1 MQDKKYLIEIP
12 DMPEG
17 SGVWDADKWERNKD
31 VFMEDYPNAQVFE
44 LGEYDEEDSRESDQI
59 LLSFED
65 EASSGIWDQAKW
77 ERNKY
82 AFTKDNPEAQVSRVR
97 YVDYWGQKAED
108 NRAEKAALQQPDEER
123 NARLAEIGYYDDLS
137 EGQRVFDLNA
147 PNMIGLKPLSSAIDT
162 NSVSGQTTYLDP
174 RVQEFF
180 ANDSAYT
187 DKMAEIARL
196 DAEYDR
202 NPNVIAQREWE
213 AQQLAEQKAY
223 AANLEKEIREN
234 LDTDV
239 DVVKASRGGVAKRGY
254 DPLESQQM
262 SYLLDK
268 IAGDDAG
275 SGEQENEKLE
285 RYTTSLKLLEK
296 AKIARNVAGKGFGGA
311 VIDWAKEG
319 FMDAGTQDD
328 IEAYNEIGNI
338 LTRLEKQVGSL
349 KEENLT
355 EEVFNQYLSK
365 DEQALMKSF
374 FEYNKAMAD
383 AQQDMSQS
391 YKGGKIFAESI
402 PFMLEFL
409 ATGGLY
415 KGAGRAATRGLE
427 RALVNWVSKAA
438 RKTASRTARKI
449 AAASARDL
457 TYALA
462 GTAARTLFT
471 PGTYNRMAEESVKI
485 EDGHLNRA
493 KNAAVAAADMYVEN
507 LSEVSGGLIG
517 KAFGW
522 AGKGVGWLIGKTPLS
537 KIGSVLA
544 DNKLMQS
551 ISAFMPKLEALG
563 FHGLPEE
570 IGEEFIGNAIREVMN
585 IQPGALKEM
594 VSDDNFGA
602 MLIGFAP
609 MTLIG
614 AAGGAISLGVVNY
627 EAAKLGNKMREM
639 MSDHY
644 SVEEM
649 DAMMSSVQSASTAE
663 EIQQAIKPM
672 AMAIARASESGMITQ
687 EQAAEE
693 LETLYQWGG
702 FMAQNNALLFSKK
715 AQDNELANAKRAE
728 MVDQYGRFW
737 QEDETESVQVA
748 TLNNGSTVFVTSA
761 PSEDGKIT
769 TIDVATGKKG
779 FANVSDIATQEVEGE
794 QIQSSTTMTMSAFLN
809 GQIAMGRKTAE
820 ETRMT
825 NERNAQIEALRA
837 EVTPGTRI
845 NLGTEGSPINV
856 FAKKVGNNGITIV
869 DETGMESILGWEQ
882 AADALG
888 KPIIVETDQQKL
900 DAEISARLQRL
911 AERRMQRKVT
921 PAVENAT
928 TEAAEESAEITAQE
942 QVHIP
947 LNEDGTVNEAA
958 FWTQDPEG
966 YVKWNDEQNQD
977 GGQDSLRQIAISKQE
992 LIGML
997 NEVAAGQNTSNPTM
1011 RKAAEKQVAAIA
1023 EKIARLEALEM
1034 SYADALAEEK
1044 ETIKQTAATPTAT
1057 MNEEQLEQMDAQY
1070 QGILGKTRIQ
1080 GERVRVMQEYLDKL
1094 AENSA
1099 PIKVLTKDNY
1109 EEVMRAAGCPEE
1121 DIKRVGTAIRTSAIT
1136 GAMIAGFAS
1145 NGVTFVMADTIA
1157 DINSA
1162 RITYIHERQHLLNS
1176 QNPDVVKQFAAALGD
1191 KENALR
1197 ILETFVGKNGLEE
1210 YKNDPIE
1217 KLADEIIC
1225 RSMEI
1230 VYSTENYSV
1239 DLQNQGLS
1247 EEAINIINTID
1258 NGQRT
1263 DKSFSSARRSS
1274 HANLSQR
1281 ENAEENGRNSEQVSG
1296 GILDGEETGSIGS
1309 SGRGDGVGGQG
1320 SAGEGAEVDEES
1332 EEDAETI
1339 LNEDGFEVDE
1349 QNEDVRFSVRYV
1361 PTPEQ
1366 RESIIDSIIQTTGR
1380 TREKAERWLESE
1392 LSLVPIVLNDKEYL
1406 DYAPD
1411 SKYKAIKDNSDY
1423 PQGTVD
1429 FNNICRKRKDFTRM
1443 YTRLQRAYPNRI
1455 FTAEDLADI
1464 RTIMSE
1470 DGLVVACGLC
1480 YVEDRRQKL
1489 GEVADEFI
1497 KDLQDGFKSYGK
1509 KNATKRAN
1517 AEKFRSLVG
1526 EDTYVPSI
1534 YDLIT
1539 LEGSDKLHDEHKGI
1553 WDAFGAY
1560 NRARGQQT
1568 QNTFQG
1574 YAEYKREILTW
1585 SDAKVKK
1592 VNSLGGLRIFS
1603 YSDFEAHHLLDII
1616 QIIIDCA
1623 ARGVMIQGYTKVP
1636 EFARVVEKTGIKL
1649 NRSLIPLGDT
1659 GIVDGKLA
1667 YDSVEGIDINDPN
1680 FLESND
1686 NVGNIL
1692 IGIND
1697 EQIRMAMADPF
1708 IHYII
1713 PYHARQAGNIRA
1725 KLNVGAWSNY
1735 IDTQN
1740 ERKMS
1745 DGKRVEKNINI
1756 YTDVLNES
1764 ITNDKEFVE
1773 KYLEVCRE
1781 KGYIPKFDQFLDKD
1795 AEGNYV
1801 YTPGY
1806 YKFLVDF
1813 KLFDEAGN
1821 ILPQKAVVAEF
1832 DDEFNAQVL
1841 KDYAKE
1847 ERENVGE
1854 TMNSTYD
1861 KIVETLDLGEP
1872 TEDEDVRF
1880 KVSEGVI
1887 DLVEEA
1893 RKADLRHRVAAE
1905 GTLVPGHKKGQP
1917 MLSDAE
1923 MMADVSFR
1931 ITKNTKATI
1940 ETWFN
1945 KAGVDPEMTEAT
1957 INYLDFAFEDTTEQ
1971 LCAAKWYLNGKIS
1984 LPDEDE
1990 YKVRDAVKVA
2000 KQNKV
2005 DALSYASPMDIL
2017 NTFGQPK
2024 SKVKPINPDTI
2035 KEFSNKNELA
2045 EGIVVYDV
2053 QDDFEGQAAVRKI
2066 IDTHWG
2072 EDANPWCLAARVN
2085 GDLERAKDMWLHYSK
2100 YPKRIAFRN
2109 GKLLAFYAS
2118 ANDKTWWDRNDEP
2131 HTNIPYSVKSKE
2143 GEYEVSTN
2151 YELKEGNKKAKK
2163 VSVGKSDKKGRT
2175 AYFVGNRLES
2185 AGIQDGERNLFYSSY
2200 SMGATLSDSTYGV
2213 GRSIEIQ
2220 YGPYKNVTQITFERR
2235 TKDEPTYYVRVG
2247 YGNNGVRAV
2256 SFVEGARSWD
2266 IRYGING
2273 DQIFVGGAQLNF
2285 DLTDELSDV
2294 YSGAYHMYR
2303 INDEEYEIARGIKKV
2318 GIVKKGEKVTMQML
2332 EAFGEDGAPAGAL
2345 LDFINDMG
2353 WNRADYPYPNPMD
2366 VDLLRRDDEVR
2377 EQIRKVENEINE
2389 IAGGRYLSSVP
2400 AIRFRVTAEQDKAYM
2415 DAVEAGDM
2423 ETAQRMVIEAA
2434 KLAMPNTKVVDKEG
2448 NPRVVYHQTNA
2459 KVYVNRET
2467 GQNWDNLDWREKM
2480 EWDERDD
2487 WEDYW
2492 EEQDF
2497 NTFSRI
2503 NARTTNEFDGFF
2515 FAPKYD
2521 EYHEYGERTIS
2532 AFVNIQNPAS
2542 REDYN
2547 IDSRYSDAGRKERI
2561 RLQAAGFDGVIRMEG
2576 EEVDEYIAFEPSQ
2589 IKSADPVTYDNNGNV
2604 IPLSERFNPE
2614 NEDIRFRVLDTTNA
2628 ELKEKP
2634 IKLNG
2639 MYRFK
2644 LKNAF
2649 KGVKDNGGSYPYIK
2663 VQLEEVPEDHSGDKI
2678 TYNGILEGFAVVR
2691 IPKGLITEGEK
2702 DNVFFID
2709 PKDIENELWD
2719 VLRATENYYEF
2730 KHGSAPY
2737 QRDWINVEEVRFR
2750 MSNENQAIF
2759 VSNAAKA
2766 VEGIKQEKATPE
2778 QWLKMIEK
2786 NGGLKA
2792 GEDKWMGL
2800 SDWLKASDK
2809 KTLTKQEV
2817 LDFIKENMIVIEEQH
2832 YSNQLAYENNSMLMD
2847 EKYPGWRDAF
2857 SFEWDDYRDAP
2868 NADILDE
2875 EEATTLYNKYNEDK
2889 VEVDEDGEIV
2899 SEQDR
2904 NKVVLWGE
2912 DIAKVFF
2919 GQEGDAVRPIHDT
2932 REVYTTKGLIN
2943 RHEIALTVPTIESW
2957 GKSDMIHFGDAG
2969 DGRAIAWIRF
2979 GETSY
2984 KTVSED
2990 SAAYNESIDALYA
3003 YWDYLREKYGN
3014 GWADVMTEAEKA
3026 EEKRIQDK
3034 YKIKRANLRKKVL
3047 VIDEIQSKRHQEGR
3061 EKGYKK
3067 EEGSDIEIIDD
3078 GVVIEAR
3085 YNGRS
3090 YFFSRGTSRTTIE
3103 SSIGYDTSLANRD
3116 GIPDAPFDKNWHE
3129 LAMKRMLRYAAENGY
3144 DVIAWT
3150 KGEQQAERY
3159 GIGKVVSSV
3168 GYRRTEDGK
3177 RVRVNM
3183 RGGESLLFDIDALGK
3198 VTEVHRDG
3206 GVVTKG
3212 MALSEIVGSDLA
3224 KQIGNYEGEVDERG
3238 DYNIKSEDF
3247 RIGGEGMKGFYDKM
3261 LPAFMNKYGKKWG
3274 VKVEDID
3281 LPNLEN
3287 GLTMHSVPVTDAM
3300 KESVMEGQ
3308 VMFRMRGENESAKE
3322 FTDNIVK
3329 DFKDDYNAV
3338 APIEIVDLNS
3348 KENVARFFNIPAK
3361 DITDDDIQFIKNDV
3375 EKKDI
3380 WAAYHPDLKKIV
3392 IFVRDSLTDSKKG
3405 ELALIHENIH
3415 AINGNYP
3422 EFLALGEYLWNRV
3435 EEGTKEHKY
3444 KTAIQKFYPEHKWHD
3459 ELSAYVVSEHMQN
3472 GTLDELRYILDLEH
3486 TNILNKILNT
3496 SGYGKERK
3504 SDRSSFF
3511 WNVLRK
3517 RSSGKVGRASEK
3529 KGGAS
3534 ELTAEERRIINEYFP
3549 GAFPEEEN
3557 DTQSDNTG
3565 EYSEGEGDIRFRVA
3579 DSESKREIINNTEP
3593 VDVTKGTI
3601 VATDGE
3607 SVSKAALRWFE
3618 ENVGKELTYNTEVGT
3633 VTINRRSVKNSLAH
3647 GYSQT
3652 KLDAITSL
3660 PEGFGRAVYLASEDD
3675 FDGKPEVNHYFVYP
3689 INYDGSIHYVLCR
3702 VKSDV
3707 NKSSLYIH
3715 EVFPIDAIKG
3725 HTLQTA
3731 ADQSQ
3736 PHRGISLYL
3745 DLLKEVLYGKDTD
3758 NLETTNDSAKNI
3770 AYAVNENPTEAQKEA
3785 GNYKMG
3791 HLNLDGYR
3799 ITIENPKGSIR
3810 RGTDSKGNSWENTL
3824 NNDYGYIRGTEGV
3837 DGDHIDVYLSDN
3849 PSEGNVFVID
3859 QVNPQTR
3866 EFDEH
3871 KVMYGFNSAEEARE
3885 AYLANFSEGWNGLGT
3900 ITEVSKD
3907 EFKKWIQ
3914 SSHRKTK
3921 PFSEYKSVNAISSQS
3936 EGGKDT
3942 RLSYVPAPGEIELA
3956 ATKGIATLTYFNV
3969 GFDEMRRIFEESISS
3984 EEQNIARINEKPTKT
3999 AYDMERLRRA
4009 ERELMASQMRLNWWN
4024 SVNDR
4029 LINTSLVEA
4038 DVKSA
4043 LQDTEPRNIAEY
4055 LSQFFTMR
4063 VDRVNRTGLGKDGK
4077 PTVRKVNKKVGV
4089 MLTPET
4095 LEKELG
4101 WGSKDW
4107 SGIGYIVSA
4116 KDGRSL
4122 DAIAEMVSE
4131 DADAQPFIAGM
4142 DTMDIKNEIISFIQ
4156 SVGSYTEI
4164 RDYIKNERTREAQ
4177 DLAGYVN
4184 GKIQKRINNIE
4195 ESTGMSIDEYNAR
4208 IISEAIAEVEDS
4220 LVSLETSEIFGNFEQ
4235 LTNDDYEGYIE
4246 AISRGEDGGA
4256 YEGAEDLSET
4266 GDTGGRVDSENEGE
4280 PGAGDSDSGR
4290 DDSGSVGDRPG
4301 EAGGDGVPP
4310 IGHKAKGVVPASEPL
4325 DTEGMSVDEI
4335 VREGKMKAAAE
4346 NADAAES
4353 FTERINRI
4361 NNALA
4366 QLRSALAAQRSYD
4379 KDTVRIITNL
4389 ANDLL
4394 QGGRLSDM
4402 TRGEIKRLLS
4412 VIKDAVG
4419 KEDLSVSVDRL
4430 MDIMIA
4436 NQLRFGK
4443 SRFEEFLKI
4452 KATKV
4457 NASGVEAR
4465 GKLDVAGQ
4473 QMMQY
4478 LKEGISSSMTDEMLS
4493 ERIATEENNL
4503 DSESEVIRGNAEN
4516 KLVGYYLA
4524 RLYRENIKASEAE
4537 EKDLREEIKDAKVQY
4552 DAGMMDKV
4560 AYKEFIDS
4568 CYEAIRENRMQRVNA
4583 FESLNA
4589 AIAEKIAGS
4598 IIAGKMLAD
4607 AEKAR
4612 IERIH
4617 HFANSDM
4624 EGMPS
4629 VQQGKVKSGFWNNT
4643 VLRFLFKPLATFD
4656 QMLRSFAPKSRS
4668 GEGYLWN
4675 HFMGGW
4681 LKASENEFKGIQKA
4695 HEMLDEKV
4703 RSVFKE
4709 AKRWSDLFAIE
4720 KRMPTMDVKFWDGEK
4735 MADFKLT
4742 QGNLLYIYMVSKM
4755 TDGKMKLSKMGITDT
4770 DVRNMVAEMDPRFI
4784 ELADWIQES
4793 FLPALREKYNAVHVR
4808 LFGAPMAAID
4818 NYFPI
4823 RVLANARTREVDL
4836 AVEESSSK
4844 PSTITGSIIKRTKNS
4859 LALDILGSDA
4869 FDVVLEHIEQMEK
4882 WAAFAEFNKD
4892 LNTLLSY
4899 NKFRNRVQNTKGIYG
4914 SGTVAWNNFRAVA
4927 EIAAGVYKPAVK
4939 SDSLDKLITN
4949 IAKGVTGAKIS
4960 FRVYTALKQFLSAP
4974 AFVSDASASAL
4985 IRSLANPYKAW
4996 TWAMN
5001 ELPLFEKRW
5010 KSRQAGDSRLMETEA
5025 DWELWKNK
5033 IVELAGRYGMT
5044 PNAFVDALTVSI
5056 GARAIYETKLKEYL
5070 DYGYSPERAEEKAKR
5085 DATVLFNESQQSN
5098 ESAFLSAA
5106 QVDRTV
5112 ASILITVFR
5121 NSSMGYQRMYVDGI
5135 RNIGH
5140 MLKKGYREQSIE
5152 FMKKQ
5157 MVRDGLEEDK
5167 AARAAE
5173 RIYNR
5178 SLAKN
5183 AARVATFGFL
5193 VQFAWNL
5200 GPYIAFLLMG
5210 DDDEEKKDMI
5220 TDAAVR
5226 GVVGGPVEGLAAGQV
5241 IGTILGDIA
5250 TGEDIF
5256 EPTLELPATSDL
5268 ENAFNQLKSDP
5279 VRAVNDMFNLL
5290 VQSGIGVNPQTITDA
5305 IVAIVDACNGDMET
5319 SKEVAFALMRILQT
5333 PQSQIDK
5340 LYKEEI
5346 GFAED
5351 EGLDLRI
5358 HEFAER
5364 YAKYKVTRNAP
5375 LAKWLYSD
5383 EREKELEDRFIK
5395 RFLNDAEDLKRSQGS
5410 EEAKTFY
5417 EYYDVEYK
5425 KIPQTLRDLRKQ
5437 AKENPHRSESLSK
5450 EANRILETDE
5460 FKLYEE
5466 VLPHIKMYEHHK
5478 KQMKEAPDGFTRAE
5492 EEIKMREEM
5501 EAVVEILRGRE
5512 QK

>member
-1 MQDKKYLIEIP
+1 MPEQKKYLIEIP

-17 SGVWDADKWERNKD
+17 SGIWDAAKWERHKD
-31 VFMEDYPNAQVFE
+31 AFMKKYPTANVFE
-44 LGEYDEEDSRESDQI
+44 VGQYDANDTDENDQFM
-59 LLSFED
+59 LTFEND
-65 EASSGIWDQAKW
+65 PESSGIWDASKW
-77 ERNKY
+77 ERHKD
-82 AFTKDNPEAQVSRVR
+82 AFTAKYPDAQVNRVR
-97 YVDYWGQKAED
+97 YVDYWGDAAKQ
-108 NRAEKAALQQPDEER
+108 NRARREELNQPDPER
-123 NARLAEIGYYDDLS
+123 DARLAEIGYFDDVS
-137 EGQRVFDLNA
+137 GERKQFDMNSPA
-147 PNMIGLKPLSSAIDT
+147 AMGLKPVSSAIKQ
-162 NSVSGQTTYLDP
+162 NSVSGETEYLDP
-174 RVQEFF
+174 KVAEFY
-180 ANDSAYT
+180 ANDTAYT
-187 DKMAEIARL
+187 ERLAERARL
-196 DAEYDR
+196 DAEYES
-202 NPNVIAQREWE
+202 NPSVVAERKW
-213 AQQLAEQKAY
+213 LAEM
-223 AANLEKEIREN
+223 EKEKAAYVSKMREETQAAMEKN
-234 LDTDV
+234 V
-239 DVVKASRGGVAKRGY
+239 DKSAWARGYSRKHNPGVAT
-254 DPLESQQM
+254 SFAT
-262 SYLLDK
+262 S
-268 IAGDDAG
+268 GDYSREALAG
-275 SGEQENEKLE
+275 SLANEKAENYKSAMAYWDKAE
-285 RYTTSLKLLEK
+285 RVRKEHTTFAQG
-296 AKIARNVAGKGFGGA
+296 AKNVAKN
-311 VIDWAKEG
+311 WWEEYQS
-319 FMDAGTQDD
+319 QDD
-328 IEAYNEIGNI
+328 IETFAEVTSI
-338 LTRLEKQVGSL
+338 LKRLEKEHGNLNEISDEAIE
-349 KEENLT
+349 KSLT
-355 EEVFNQYLSK
+355 EDEKYLVR
-365 DEQALMKSF
+365 SF
-374 FEYNKAMAD
+374 FEYNSAMAE
-383 AQQDMSQS
+383 AGADMTKW
-391 YKGGKIFAESI
+391 YKGGQIAAEAV
-402 PFMLEFL
+402 PFMLEIL

-415 KGAGRAATRGLE
+415 KAAGDAAVG
-427 RALVNWVSKAA
+427 AA
-438 RKTASRTARKI
+438 RKGLAKWIMKSAKGSVARAAKAKTAKV
-449 AAASARDL
+449 L
-457 TYALA
+457 TSKAGQGIISALA
-462 GTAARTLFT
+462 GTAARTAVA
-471 PGTYNRMAEESVKI
+471 PGTYTRMAEATTHIDDE
-485 EDGHLNRA
+485 GHLNIV
-493 KNAAVAAADMYVEN
+493 KNMGVAAVDAYIEN
-507 LSEVSGGLIG
+507 LSEESGIIFKKL
-517 KAFGW
+517 FGI
-522 AGKGVGWLIGKTPLS
+522 AGKGVKELGKALGGNTFARMGQTLG
-537 KIGSVLA
+537 KNSV
-544 DNKLMQS
+544 MQA
-551 ISAFMPKLEALG
+551 IAKGYNTFMPKLEALG

-570 IGEEFIGNAIREVMN
+570 IGEEILGNALREATFV
-585 IQPGALKEM
+585 QPGALKEM
-594 VSDDNFGA
+594 FVDGNFGT

-609 MTLIG
+609 MTILG
-614 AAGGAISLGVVNY
+614 AAGSAANIGYVNMEAARMGKQLRERMSGHYRDEQINLLMSGIQSAENAQQVQEAISPIIAAIERRKDSGEISVQQALADVKAVYDYGMLVAKNKAMLFAQG
-627 EAAKLGNKMREM
+627 EQNRELADAQRAKLFDTYGKFWREDAKGNQL
-639 MSDHY
+639 
-644 SVEEM
+644 
-649 DAMMSSVQSASTAE
+649 VQTA
-663 EIQQAIKPM
+663 
-672 AMAIARASESGMITQ
+672 R
-687 EQAAEE
+687 
-693 LETLYQWGG
+693 L
-702 FMAQNNALLFSKK
+702 N
-715 AQDNELANAKRAE
+715 D
-728 MVDQYGRFW
+728 GR
-737 QEDETESVQVA
+737 S
-748 TLNNGSTVFVTSA
+748 VFVLSEPA
-761 PSEDGKIT
+761 EDGKIT
-769 TIDVATGKKG
+769 IIDMKDGKKG
-779 FANVSDIATQEVEGE
+779 FANTSDIAQVEVEGKE
-794 QIQSSTTMTMSAFLN
+794 EKQSETATRSLDRYIDGVIASQTQSAE
-809 GQIAMGRKTAE
+809 AVRMG
-820 ETRMT
+820 
-825 NERNAQIEALRA
+825 NERNAQIDALRSRIT
-837 EVTPGTRI
+837 EGTKI
-845 NLGTEGSPINV
+845 NLGTEGSPV
-856 FAKKVGNNGITIV
+856 IV
-869 DETGMESILGWEQ
+869 IARGTTREGVRVVDSTGAESLLGWEQ

-888 KPIIVETDQQKL
+888 TPIKVKTDKEL
-900 DAEISARLQRL
+900 VDEEIAAIAKRNE
-911 AERRMQRKVT
+911 ERRRRSQVSSQSSQQT
-921 PAVENAT
+921 SQQVATDAANTVQEENK
-928 TEAAEESAEITAQE
+928 
-942 QVHIP
+942 HIP

-958 FWTQDPEG
+958 FWEQSPEE
-966 YVKWNDEQNQD
+966 YAAWNDEQNQD
-977 GGQDSLRQIAISKQE
+977 GGADTLEQIANAKNE
-992 LIGML
+992 LATL
-997 NEVAAGQNTSNPTM
+997 VAQAQSAVMTSNPAT
-1011 RKAAEKQVAAIA
+1011 RKAAKREVQRLQ
-1023 EKIARLEALEM
+1023 ERLARIEALEQKYLDRAVAPYRQRAQM
-1034 SYADALAEEK
+1034 WMKQTGAQIHLVETEEELAKISTSAAQQSAAGGIVRGLAKDGKAYIYLPGITSESEVDEVFMHETVAHLGLLGLLGQQKYDELCAQVWQMMSEEARRTFLSYAGGQKGPLAAADEYIAHIAERIGAGVAEET
-1044 ETIKQTAATPTAT
+1044 E
-1057 MNEEQLEQMDAQY
+1057 
-1070 QGILGKTRIQ
+1070 
-1080 GERVRVMQEYLDKL
+1080 
-1094 AENSA
+1094 
-1099 PIKVLTKDNY
+1099 LT
-1109 EEVMRAAGCPEE
+1109 VW
-1121 DIKRVGTAIRTSAIT
+1121 
-1136 GAMIAGFAS
+1136 
-1145 NGVTFVMADTIA
+1145 
-1157 DINSA
+1157 
-1162 RITYIHERQHLLNS
+1162 
-1176 QNPDVVKQFAAALGD
+1176 
-1191 KENALR
+1191 
-1197 ILETFVGKNGLEE
+1197 
-1210 YKNDPIE
+1210 E
-1217 KLADEIIC
+1217 KI
-1225 RSMEI
+1225 MEI
-1230 VYSTENYSV
+1230 VRNFLRELGFNITMTEQELSALLTAAYADLAKNMKSAEQIAGQKKESREAEAKESRSKTEMKYAELAETLTPEEIVAVAYNDYNAAKEAYEAHRKNSLEVMSGESSKSYVERKKAYLDELAKLKDQLKEEEAFV
-1239 DLQNQGLS
+1239 DLV
-1247 EEAINIINTID
+1247 ARTTI
-1258 NGQRT
+1258 
-1263 DKSFSSARRSS
+1263 
-1274 HANLSQR
+1274 
-1281 ENAEENGRNSEQVSG
+1281 
-1296 GILDGEETGSIGS
+1296 EETGAALELLTLQRS
-1309 SGRGDGVGGQG
+1309 
-1320 SAGEGAEVDEES
+1320 
-1332 EEDAETI
+1332 
-1339 LNEDGFEVDE
+1339 GFEVDE
-1349 QNEDVRFSVRYV
+1349 QNDDARFSVRYL
-1361 PTPEQ
+1361 PTMEQ
-1366 RESIIDSIIQTTGR
+1366 RVQIIDSIVEVTGQPR
-1380 TREKAERWLESE
+1380 DVAERWLDSE
-1392 LSLVPIVLNDKEYL
+1392 LSLASIVLNDKEYL

-1411 SKYKAIKDNSDY
+1411 AKYKAIKDNSDY

-1470 DGLVVACGLC
+1470 DGLTVACGLC

-1489 GEVADEFI
+1489 GEVANAFI
-1497 KDLQDGFKSYGK
+1497 EDLQNGFRNYAK
-1509 KNATKRAN
+1509 KNETKRSN
-1517 AEKFRSLVG
+1517 AAQFMVLVG
-1526 EDTYVPSI
+1526 GDTYVPSI

-1539 LEGSDKLHDEHKGI
+1539 LEGSDKLYEEHRGI
-1553 WDAFGAY
+1553 WEAFGAY

-1574 YAEYKREILTW
+1574 YAEYKREILSW

-1603 YSDFEAHHLLDII
+1603 YSDFEAHHLLDIV

-1667 YDSVEGIDINDPN
+1667 YDPVEGIDINDPN

-1697 EQIRMAMADPF
+1697 EQIRLAMADPF

-1713 PYHARQAGNIRA
+1713 PYHARQAGTIRA
-1725 KLNVGAWSNY
+1725 KLNVGAWTNY
-1735 IDTQN
+1735 IDVQN
-1740 ERKMS
+1740 ER
-1745 DGKRVEKNINI
+1745 DINTGKRVKDNINI
-1756 YTDVLNES
+1756 YTEVLDES
-1764 ITNDKEFVE
+1764 ITNDRQFVE
-1773 KYLEVCRE
+1773 KYLDVCRE
-1781 KGYIPKFDQFLDKD
+1781 KGFIPKFDQFLDKD

-1821 ILPQKAVVAEF
+1821 ILPQKPVVAQF
-1832 DDEFNAQVL
+1832 DDAFNAQIL
-1841 KDYAKE
+1841 EDYAKDE
-1847 ERENVGE
+1847 KESTGNQ
-1854 TMNSTYD
+1854 MNATYD
-1861 KIVETLDLGEP
+1861 RLVSALNLGPAER
-1872 TEDEDVRF
+1872 EDVRF
-1880 KVSEGVI
+1880 SIAETPEEWDRMMKIAEDERGYVFPGLHNIQFPVVKVGYHTFRGKTPHATTENARQFLKSIQGTKDGVINGRKVKLTFNSEAVGKLASDDAIRTSKAKGGYMGGHLAVVENIFEIIEGAYDVEIHPNIKKINGKRDWDEGLDRSILIHRYYAAVSVEGDEYRVMILTKEYRPNETDHKIAPYTVEVEAFRLERTEPSKVSAGRTNHTTHRRSNIDGFVSGAKLLKGVEKSY
-1887 DLVEEA
+1887 D
-1893 RKADLRHRVAAE
+1893 
-1905 GTLVPGHKKGQP
+1905 PG
-1917 MLSDAE
+1917 
-1923 MMADVSFR
+1923 
-1931 ITKNTKATI
+1931 
-1940 ETWFN
+1940 
-1945 KAGVDPEMTEAT
+1945 
-1957 INYLDFAFEDTTEQ
+1957 
-1971 LCAAKWYLNGKIS
+1971 
-1984 LPDEDE
+1984 
-1990 YKVRDAVKVA
+1990 VKV
-2000 KQNKV
+2000 
-2005 DALSYASPMDIL
+2005 L
-2017 NTFGQPK
+2017 
-2024 SKVKPINPDTI
+2024 
-2035 KEFSNKNELA
+2035 
-2045 EGIVVYDV
+2045 
-2053 QDDFEGQAAVRKI
+2053 
-2066 IDTHWG
+2066 
-2072 EDANPWCLAARVN
+2072 
-2085 GDLERAKDMWLHYSK
+2085 
-2100 YPKRIAFRN
+2100 
-2109 GKLLAFYAS
+2109 
-2118 ANDKTWWDRNDEP
+2118 
-2131 HTNIPYSVKSKE
+2131 
-2143 GEYEVSTN
+2143 
-2151 YELKEGNKKAKK
+2151 
-2163 VSVGKSDKKGRT
+2163 
-2175 AYFVGNRLES
+2175 
-2185 AGIQDGERNLFYSSY
+2185 
-2200 SMGATLSDSTYGV
+2200 
-2213 GRSIEIQ
+2213 
-2220 YGPYKNVTQITFERR
+2220 
-2235 TKDEPTYYVRVG
+2235 
-2247 YGNNGVRAV
+2247 
-2256 SFVEGARSWD
+2256 
-2266 IRYGING
+2266 
-2273 DQIFVGGAQLNF
+2273 
-2285 DLTDELSDV
+2285 
-2294 YSGAYHMYR
+2294 
-2303 INDEEYEIARGIKKV
+2303 
-2318 GIVKKGEKVTMQML
+2318 
-2332 EAFGEDGAPAGAL
+2332 
-2345 LDFINDMG
+2345 
-2353 WNRADYPYPNPMD
+2353 D
-2366 VDLLRRDDEVR
+2366 VDYLR
-2377 EQIRKVENEINE
+2377 
-2389 IAGGRYLSSVP
+2389 
-2400 AIRFRVTAEQDKAYM
+2400 
-2415 DAVEAGDM
+2415 AVEAGDM

-2434 KLAMPNTKVVDKEG
+2434 RLAMPNTKVVDENG
-2448 NPRVVYHQTNA
+2448 NPKVVYHGGSSAFTKFDTSLGDGMTDLGQGSYFSSIEEIAREYTVPNGDNQWQIDNYIEEHPYLREMSRTQLGLAEAERIAIGEVFKNA
-2459 KVYVNRET
+2459 KVYPVFLNMENPYYTTMEDFASGEFAHLYNRD
-2467 GQNWDNLDWREKM
+2467 GLRGYDGII
-2480 EWDERDD
+2480 DD
-2487 WEDYW
+2487 TFKDRFED
-2492 EEQDF
+2492 
-2497 NTFSRI
+2497 
-2503 NARTTNEFDGFF
+2503 
-2515 FAPKYD
+2515 FAKGAVQY
-2521 EYHEYGERTIS
+2521 
-2532 AFVNIQNPAS
+2532 V
-2542 REDYN
+2542 
-2547 IDSRYSDAGRKERI
+2547 
-2561 RLQAAGFDGVIRMEG
+2561 
-2576 EEVDEYIAFEPSQ
+2576 AFEPSQ
-2589 IKSADPVTYDNNGNV
+2589 IKSADPVTYDDNGNA
-2604 IPLSERFNPE
+2604 IPLSQRFKPE
-2614 NEDIRFRVLDTTNA
+2614 EEDIRFSIRTKPAPKKTGIGYKVFYLKDGKLYPPMVANQGGVDTPVGVWLDAEEGTRAGVSKTGRPKVKQGGKGTQGGSGTLAYRPGWHLGEIPYAIQFNRKDENGDRTLFPADFVWAEVEYANDVDYQEEAMSYGMNANGKFQHSLAGLPKLPTDGSYRYRTNPNPETDPWIITGAMKVNRILTPSEVDQMVIDAGREPQKRQEGAVTDEQIEALNEYFFGAFAKEEVRMSVDSRGNTLTPEQEAFFANSKAVDKDGNLLVLYHGTPRAGFTEFKSGWFTTS
-2628 ELKEKP
+2628 KEDAVSYSGDRKGRLFDP
-2634 IKLNG
+2634 NEQYVPEVLEAG
-2639 MYRFK
+2639 DFK
-2644 LKNAF
+2644 LGYMTFDSEADRDAF
-2649 KGVKDNGGSYPYIK
+2649 LAEYPEAAEAMSEREFD
-2663 VQLEEVPEDHSGDKI
+2663 QMTLEADEEYDDLIARKPELQKI
-2678 TYNGILEGFAVVR
+2678 WEAYREYERDRMVVTT
-2691 IPKGLITEGEK
+2691 IA
-2702 DNVFFID
+2702 
-2709 PKDIENELWD
+2709 D
-2719 VLRATENYYEF
+2719 VLRNPRAYTEEDIRRAIYAIDFNTILDSVDEIDNEMQRKTELFHILNEMNEDADGSYSDIKVPTRVPRNGKGVAYNDASARTYEV
-2730 KHGSAPY
+2730 Y
-2737 QRDWINVEEVRFR
+2737 INVEHPYEIDANGRGSEFE
-2750 MSNENQAIF
+2750 SGNIY
-2759 VSNAAKA
+2759 KA
-2766 VEGIKQEKATPE
+2766 VEEALADE
-2778 QWLKMIEK
+2778 QYDGVIVRNWRVGRTQQLGDVVVPK
-2786 NGGLKA
+2786 NGSQIK
-2792 GEDKWMGL
+2792 
-2800 SDWLKASDK
+2800 
-2809 KTLTKQEV
+2809 LT
-2817 LDFIKENMIVIEEQH
+2817 
-2832 YSNQLAYENNSMLMD
+2832 SNV
-2847 EKYPGWRDAF
+2847 
-2857 SFEWDDYRDAP
+2857 AP
-2868 NADILDE
+2868 
-2875 EEATTLYNKYNEDK
+2875 T
-2889 VEVDEDGEIV
+2889 
-2899 SEQDR
+2899 
-2904 NKVVLWGE
+2904 
-2912 DIAKVFF
+2912 
-2919 GQEGDAVRPIHDT
+2919 
-2932 REVYTTKGLIN
+2932 
-2943 RHEIALTVPTIESW
+2943 
-2957 GKSDMIHFGDAG
+2957 
-2969 DGRAIAWIRF
+2969 
-2979 GETSY
+2979 
-2984 KTVSED
+2984 ED
-2990 SAAYNESIDALYA
+2990 S
-3003 YWDYLREKYGN
+3003 
-3014 GWADVMTEAEKA
+3014 
-3026 EEKRIQDK
+3026 
-3034 YKIKRANLRKKVL
+3034 
-3047 VIDEIQSKRHQEGR
+3047 
-3061 EKGYKK
+3061 
-3067 EEGSDIEIIDD
+3067 
-3078 GVVIEAR
+3078 
-3085 YNGRS
+3085 
-3090 YFFSRGTSRTTIE
+3090 
-3103 SSIGYDTSLANRD
+3103 
-3116 GIPDAPFDKNWHE
+3116 
-3129 LAMKRMLRYAAENGY
+3129 
-3144 DVIAWT
+3144 
-3150 KGEQQAERY
+3150 
-3159 GIGKVVSSV
+3159 
-3168 GYRRTEDGK
+3168 
-3177 RVRVNM
+3177 
-3183 RGGESLLFDIDALGK
+3183 
-3198 VTEVHRDG
+3198 
-3206 GVVTKG
+3206 
-3212 MALSEIVGSDLA
+3212 
-3224 KQIGNYEGEVDERG
+3224 
-3238 DYNIKSEDF
+3238 
-3247 RIGGEGMKGFYDKM
+3247 
-3261 LPAFMNKYGKKWG
+3261 
-3274 VKVEDID
+3274 
-3281 LPNLEN
+3281 
-3287 GLTMHSVPVTDAM
+3287 
-3300 KESVMEGQ
+3300 
-3308 VMFRMRGENESAKE
+3308 
-3322 FTDNIVK
+3322 
-3329 DFKDDYNAV
+3329 
-3338 APIEIVDLNS
+3338 
-3348 KENVARFFNIPAK
+3348 
-3361 DITDDDIQFIKNDV
+3361 
-3375 EKKDI
+3375 
-3380 WAAYHPDLKKIV
+3380 
-3392 IFVRDSLTDSKKG
+3392 
-3405 ELALIHENIH
+3405 
-3415 AINGNYP
+3415 
-3422 EFLALGEYLWNRV
+3422 
-3435 EEGTKEHKY
+3435 
-3444 KTAIQKFYPEHKWHD
+3444 
-3459 ELSAYVVSEHMQN
+3459 
-3472 GTLDELRYILDLEH
+3472 
-3486 TNILNKILNT
+3486 
-3496 SGYGKERK
+3496 
-3504 SDRSSFF
+3504 
-3511 WNVLRK
+3511 
-3517 RSSGKVGRASEK
+3517 
-3529 KGGAS
+3529 
-3534 ELTAEERRIINEYFP
+3534 
-3549 GAFPEEEN
+3549 
-3557 DTQSDNTG
+3557 
-3565 EYSEGEGDIRFRVA
+3565 DIRF
-3579 DSESKREIINNTEP
+3579 S
-3593 VDVTKGTI
+3593 
-3601 VATDGE
+3601 
-3607 SVSKAALRWFE
+3607 
-3618 ENVGKELTYNTEVGT
+3618 
-3633 VTINRRSVKNSLAH
+3633 
-3647 GYSQT
+3647 
-3652 KLDAITSL
+3652 
-3660 PEGFGRAVYLASEDD
+3660 
-3675 FDGKPEVNHYFVYP
+3675 
-3689 INYDGSIHYVLCR
+3689 
-3702 VKSDV
+3702 
-3707 NKSSLYIH
+3707 
-3715 EVFPIDAIKG
+3715 
-3725 HTLQTA
+3725 
-3731 ADQSQ
+3731 
-3736 PHRGISLYL
+3736 
-3745 DLLKEVLYGKDTD
+3745 
-3758 NLETTNDSAKNI
+3758 
-3770 AYAVNENPTEAQKEA
+3770 VNENPTEAQKEA

-3799 ITIENPKGSIR
+3799 ITIENPKGSVR
-3810 RGTDSKGNSWENTL
+3810 RGTDSKGNAWENTL

-3859 QVNPQTR
+3859 QVNPETR

-3936 EGGKDT
+3936 EGGKAEERNELTAEEKMAINGLFPGAFAEDEDVRFSIRRTDETAEEFTQRAIDDYRSRYAEIVPMHLVEASSRKSVAAAFGVEEDELPEDIYQNVLRRYELGDVGFYFPGEDKFIIIFARDEIRDGKELEDALIHENIHALINTRTNAPLRAGKWLYDNPVDKVMRDIKDAVIAKYPADRHYEEMLTNWLAPYMVLGGSRKALEKLPVEYRPYIQYIYNELGYDSEREDKRRRAAGAGSASVSGMEPTKMSGSTPSEGGTRKGLERNEAKERPRVVWGKPETDKDT

-4029 LINTSLVEA
+4029 LINKSLVEA

-4063 VDRVNRTGLGKDGK
+4063 VDRVNSYGVDKDGK
-4077 PTVRKVNKKVGV
+4077 PVVRKVNKKVGV

-4101 WGSKDW
+4101 WSSKDW

-4122 DAIAEMVSE
+4122 DAIAEMISE

-4164 RDYIKNERTREAQ
+4164 RDYIKNERAKEAQ
-4177 DLAGYVN
+4177 GLAGYVN
-4184 GKIQKRINNIE
+4184 GKIQERINGIE
-4195 ESTGMSIDEYNAR
+4195 ESTGMSVDEYNAR

-4246 AISRGEDGGA
+4246 AVSRGEDGGA
-4256 YEGAEDLSET
+4256 YEGAEDLSEA
-4266 GDTGGRVDSENEGE
+4266 GDYGGRVDSENEGE
-4280 PGAGDSDSGR
+4280 PEDGDSDSGR

-4310 IGHKAKGVVPASEPL
+4310 IGHKAKGVVPASVPL

-4353 FTERINRI
+4353 FIERINRI

-4478 LKEGISSSMTDEMLS
+4478 LKEGIASSMTDEMLS

-4589 AIAEKIAGS
+4589 ALAEKIAGS

-4629 VQQGKVKSGFWNNT
+4629 VQQGKVKGGFWNNT

-4755 TDGKMKLSKMGITDT
+4755 TDGKMKLSKMGITDV

-4793 FLPALREKYNAVHVR
+4793 FLPALREKYNEVHVR

-4869 FDVVLEHIEQMEK
+4869 FDVVLEHIEQMEH

-4899 NKFRNRVQNTKGIYG
+4899 NKFRNRVQNSRGIYG
-4914 SGTVAWNNFRAVA
+4914 AGTVAWNNFRAVA

-4974 AFVSDASASAL
+4974 AFVSDASAVSL
-4985 IRSLANPYKAW
+4985 IKSLSNPYKAW

-5135 RNIGH
+5135 RNLKH
-5140 MLKKGYREQSIE
+5140 MLKRGYREQSIE

-5178 SLAKN
+5178 SFAKN

-5200 GPYIAFLLMG
+5200 GPYMAYLLMG

-5241 IGTILGDIA
+5241 ISTILGDVV
-5250 TGEDIF
+5250 TGEDIS

-5437 AKENPHRSESLSK
+5437 AKENPYRSESLSK

-5512 QK
+5512 QE

>member
-1 MQDKKYLIEIP
+1 MPEQKKYLIEIP

-17 SGVWDADKWERNKD
+17 SGIWDAAKWERHKD
-31 VFMEDYPNAQVFE
+31 AFMKKYPTANVFE
-44 LGEYDEEDSRESDQI
+44 VGQYDANDTDENDQFM
-59 LLSFED
+59 LTFEND
-65 EASSGIWDQAKW
+65 PESSGIWDASKW
-77 ERNKY
+77 ERHKD
-82 AFTKDNPEAQVSRVR
+82 AFTAKYPDAQVNRVR
-97 YVDYWGQKAED
+97 YVDYWGDAAKQ
-108 NRAEKAALQQPDEER
+108 NRARREELNQPDPER
-123 NARLAEIGYYDDLS
+123 DARLAEIGYFDDVS
-137 EGQRVFDLNA
+137 GERKQFDMNSPA
-147 PNMIGLKPLSSAIDT
+147 AMGLKPVSSAIKQ
-162 NSVSGQTTYLDP
+162 NSVSGETEYLDP
-174 RVQEFF
+174 KVAEFY
-180 ANDSAYT
+180 ANDTAYT
-187 DKMAEIARL
+187 ERLAERARL
-196 DAEYDR
+196 DAEYES
-202 NPNVIAQREWE
+202 NPSVVAERKW
-213 AQQLAEQKAY
+213 LAEM
-223 AANLEKEIREN
+223 EKEKAAYVSKMREETQAAMEKN
-234 LDTDV
+234 V
-239 DVVKASRGGVAKRGY
+239 DKSAWARGYSRKHNPGVAT
-254 DPLESQQM
+254 SFAT
-262 SYLLDK
+262 S
-268 IAGDDAG
+268 GDYSREALAG
-275 SGEQENEKLE
+275 SLANEKAENYKSAMAYWDKAE
-285 RYTTSLKLLEK
+285 RVRKEHTTFAQG
-296 AKIARNVAGKGFGGA
+296 AKNVAKN
-311 VIDWAKEG
+311 WWEEYQS
-319 FMDAGTQDD
+319 QDD
-328 IEAYNEIGNI
+328 IETFAEVTSI
-338 LTRLEKQVGSL
+338 LKRLEKEHGNLNEISDEAIE
-349 KEENLT
+349 KSLT
-355 EEVFNQYLSK
+355 EDEKYLVR
-365 DEQALMKSF
+365 SF
-374 FEYNKAMAD
+374 FEYNSAMAE
-383 AQQDMSQS
+383 AGADMTKW
-391 YKGGKIFAESI
+391 YKGGQIAAEAV
-402 PFMLEFL
+402 PFMLEIL

-415 KGAGRAATRGLE
+415 KAAGDAAVG
-427 RALVNWVSKAA
+427 AA
-438 RKTASRTARKI
+438 RKGLAKWIMKSAKGSVARTAK
-449 AAASARDL
+449 AKTAKVL
-457 TYALA
+457 TSKAGQGIISALA
-462 GTAARTLFT
+462 GTAARTAVA
-471 PGTYNRMAEESVKI
+471 PGTYTRMAEAATHIDDE
-485 EDGHLNRA
+485 GHLNIV
-493 KNAAVAAADMYVEN
+493 KNMGVAAVDAYIEN
-507 LSEVSGGLIG
+507 LSEESGIIFKKL
-517 KAFGW
+517 FGI
-522 AGKGVGWLIGKTPLS
+522 AGKGVKELGKALGGNTFARMGQTLG
-537 KIGSVLA
+537 KNSV
-544 DNKLMQS
+544 MQA
-551 ISAFMPKLEALG
+551 IAKGYNTFMPKLEALG

-570 IGEEFIGNAIREVMN
+570 IGEEILGNALREATFV
-585 IQPGALKEM
+585 QPGALKEM
-594 VSDDNFGA
+594 FVDGNFGT

-609 MTLIG
+609 MTILG
-614 AAGGAISLGVVNY
+614 AAGSAANIGYVNMEAARMGKQLRERMSGHYRDEQINLLMSGIQSAENAQQVQEAISPIIAAIERRKDSGEISVQQALADVKAVYDYGMLVAKNKAMLFAQG
-627 EAAKLGNKMREM
+627 EQNRELADAQRAKLFDTYGKFWREDAKGNQL
-639 MSDHY
+639 
-644 SVEEM
+644 
-649 DAMMSSVQSASTAE
+649 VQTA
-663 EIQQAIKPM
+663 
-672 AMAIARASESGMITQ
+672 R
-687 EQAAEE
+687 
-693 LETLYQWGG
+693 L
-702 FMAQNNALLFSKK
+702 N
-715 AQDNELANAKRAE
+715 D
-728 MVDQYGRFW
+728 GR
-737 QEDETESVQVA
+737 S
-748 TLNNGSTVFVTSA
+748 VFVLSEPA
-761 PSEDGKIT
+761 EDGKIT
-769 TIDVATGKKG
+769 IIDMKDGKKG
-779 FANVSDIATQEVEGE
+779 FANTSDIAQVEVEGKE
-794 QIQSSTTMTMSAFLN
+794 EKQSETATRSLDRYIDGVIASQTQSAE
-809 GQIAMGRKTAE
+809 AVRMG
-820 ETRMT
+820 
-825 NERNAQIEALRA
+825 NERNAQIDALRSRIT
-837 EVTPGTRI
+837 EGTKI
-845 NLGTEGSPINV
+845 NLGTEGSPV
-856 FAKKVGNNGITIV
+856 IV
-869 DETGMESILGWEQ
+869 IARGTTREGVRVVDSTGAESLLGWEQ

-888 KPIIVETDQQKL
+888 TPIKVKTDKEL
-900 DAEISARLQRL
+900 VDEEIAAIAKRNE
-911 AERRMQRKVT
+911 ERRRRSQVSSQSSQQTSQQVATDAAKTVQE
-921 PAVENAT
+921 ENK
-928 TEAAEESAEITAQE
+928 
-942 QVHIP
+942 HIP

-958 FWTQDPEG
+958 FWEQSPEE
-966 YVKWNDEQNQD
+966 YAAWNDEQNQD
-977 GGQDSLRQIAISKQE
+977 GGADTLEQIANAKNE
-992 LIGML
+992 LAAL
-997 NEVAAGQNTSNPTM
+997 VAQAQSAVMTSNPAT
-1011 RKAAEKQVAAIA
+1011 RKAAKREVQRLQ
-1023 EKIARLEALEM
+1023 ERLARIEALEQKYLDRAVAPYRQRAQM
-1034 SYADALAEEK
+1034 WMKQTGAQIHLVETEEELAKISTSAAQQSAAGGIVRGLAKDGKAYIYLPGITSESEVDEVFMHETVAHLGLLGLLGQQKYDELCAQVWQMMSEEARRTFLSYAGGQKGPLAAADEYIAHIAERIGAGVAEET
-1044 ETIKQTAATPTAT
+1044 E
-1057 MNEEQLEQMDAQY
+1057 
-1070 QGILGKTRIQ
+1070 
-1080 GERVRVMQEYLDKL
+1080 
-1094 AENSA
+1094 
-1099 PIKVLTKDNY
+1099 LT
-1109 EEVMRAAGCPEE
+1109 VW
-1121 DIKRVGTAIRTSAIT
+1121 
-1136 GAMIAGFAS
+1136 
-1145 NGVTFVMADTIA
+1145 
-1157 DINSA
+1157 
-1162 RITYIHERQHLLNS
+1162 
-1176 QNPDVVKQFAAALGD
+1176 
-1191 KENALR
+1191 
-1197 ILETFVGKNGLEE
+1197 
-1210 YKNDPIE
+1210 E
-1217 KLADEIIC
+1217 KI
-1225 RSMEI
+1225 MEI
-1230 VYSTENYSV
+1230 VRNFLRELGFNITMTEQELSALLTAAYADLAKNMKSAEQIAGQKKESREAEAKESRSKTEMKYAELAETLTPEEIVAVAYNDYNAAKEAYEAHRKNSLEVMSGESSKSYVERKKAYLDELAKLKDQLKEEEAFV
-1239 DLQNQGLS
+1239 DLV
-1247 EEAINIINTID
+1247 ARTTI
-1258 NGQRT
+1258 
-1263 DKSFSSARRSS
+1263 
-1274 HANLSQR
+1274 
-1281 ENAEENGRNSEQVSG
+1281 
-1296 GILDGEETGSIGS
+1296 EETGAALELLTLQRS
-1309 SGRGDGVGGQG
+1309 
-1320 SAGEGAEVDEES
+1320 
-1332 EEDAETI
+1332 
-1339 LNEDGFEVDE
+1339 GFEVDE
-1349 QNEDVRFSVRYV
+1349 QNDDARFSVRYL
-1361 PTPEQ
+1361 PTMEQ
-1366 RESIIDSIIQTTGR
+1366 RAQIIDSIVEVTGQPR
-1380 TREKAERWLESE
+1380 DVAERWLDSE
-1392 LSLVPIVLNDKEYL
+1392 LSLASIVLNDKEYL

-1411 SKYKAIKDNSDY
+1411 AKYKAIKDNSDY

-1470 DGLVVACGLC
+1470 DGLTVACGLC

-1489 GEVADEFI
+1489 GEVANAFI
-1497 KDLQDGFKSYGK
+1497 EDLQNGFRNYAK
-1509 KNATKRAN
+1509 KNETKRSN
-1517 AEKFRSLVG
+1517 AAQFMVLVG
-1526 EDTYVPSI
+1526 GDTYVPSI

-1539 LEGSDKLHDEHKGI
+1539 LEGSDKLYEEHRGI
-1553 WDAFGAY
+1553 WEAFGAY

-1574 YAEYKREILTW
+1574 YAEYKREILSW

-1603 YSDFEAHHLLDII
+1603 YSDFEAHHLLDIV
-1616 QIIIDCA
+1616 QIIIDCS

-1667 YDSVEGIDINDPN
+1667 YDPVEGIDINDPN

-1697 EQIRMAMADPF
+1697 EQIRLAMADPF

-1713 PYHARQAGNIRA
+1713 PYHARQAGTIRA
-1725 KLNVGAWSNY
+1725 KLNVGAWTNY
-1735 IDTQN
+1735 IDVQN
-1740 ERKMS
+1740 ER
-1745 DGKRVEKNINI
+1745 DINTGKRVKDNINI
-1756 YTDVLNES
+1756 YTEVLDES
-1764 ITNDKEFVE
+1764 ITNDRQFVE

-1781 KGYIPKFDQFLDKD
+1781 KGFIPKFDQFLDKD

-1821 ILPQKAVVAEF
+1821 ILPQKPVVAQF
-1832 DDEFNAQVL
+1832 DDAFNAQIL
-1841 KDYAKE
+1841 EDYAKDE
-1847 ERENVGE
+1847 KESTGNQ
-1854 TMNSTYD
+1854 MNATYD
-1861 KIVETLDLGEP
+1861 RLVSALNLGPAER
-1872 TEDEDVRF
+1872 EDVRF
-1880 KVSEGVI
+1880 SIAETPEEWDRMMKIAEDERGYVFPGLHNIQFPVVKVGYHTFRGKTPHATTENARQFLKSIQGTKDGVINGRKVKLTFNSEAVGKLASDDAIRTSKAKGGYMGGHLAVVENIFEIIEGAYDVEIHPNIKKINGKRDWDEGLDRSILIHRYYAAVSVEGDEYRVMILTKEYRPNETDHKIAPYTVEVEAFRLERTEPSKVSAGRTNHTTHRRSNIDGFVSGAKLLKGVEKSY
-1887 DLVEEA
+1887 D
-1893 RKADLRHRVAAE
+1893 
-1905 GTLVPGHKKGQP
+1905 PG
-1917 MLSDAE
+1917 
-1923 MMADVSFR
+1923 
-1931 ITKNTKATI
+1931 
-1940 ETWFN
+1940 
-1945 KAGVDPEMTEAT
+1945 
-1957 INYLDFAFEDTTEQ
+1957 
-1971 LCAAKWYLNGKIS
+1971 
-1984 LPDEDE
+1984 
-1990 YKVRDAVKVA
+1990 VKV
-2000 KQNKV
+2000 
-2005 DALSYASPMDIL
+2005 L
-2017 NTFGQPK
+2017 
-2024 SKVKPINPDTI
+2024 
-2035 KEFSNKNELA
+2035 
-2045 EGIVVYDV
+2045 
-2053 QDDFEGQAAVRKI
+2053 
-2066 IDTHWG
+2066 
-2072 EDANPWCLAARVN
+2072 
-2085 GDLERAKDMWLHYSK
+2085 
-2100 YPKRIAFRN
+2100 
-2109 GKLLAFYAS
+2109 
-2118 ANDKTWWDRNDEP
+2118 
-2131 HTNIPYSVKSKE
+2131 
-2143 GEYEVSTN
+2143 
-2151 YELKEGNKKAKK
+2151 
-2163 VSVGKSDKKGRT
+2163 
-2175 AYFVGNRLES
+2175 
-2185 AGIQDGERNLFYSSY
+2185 
-2200 SMGATLSDSTYGV
+2200 
-2213 GRSIEIQ
+2213 
-2220 YGPYKNVTQITFERR
+2220 
-2235 TKDEPTYYVRVG
+2235 
-2247 YGNNGVRAV
+2247 
-2256 SFVEGARSWD
+2256 
-2266 IRYGING
+2266 
-2273 DQIFVGGAQLNF
+2273 
-2285 DLTDELSDV
+2285 
-2294 YSGAYHMYR
+2294 
-2303 INDEEYEIARGIKKV
+2303 
-2318 GIVKKGEKVTMQML
+2318 
-2332 EAFGEDGAPAGAL
+2332 
-2345 LDFINDMG
+2345 
-2353 WNRADYPYPNPMD
+2353 D
-2366 VDLLRRDDEVR
+2366 VD
-2377 EQIRKVENEINE
+2377 
-2389 IAGGRYLSSVP
+2389 Y
-2400 AIRFRVTAEQDKAYM
+2400 FR
-2415 DAVEAGDM
+2415 AVEAGDM
-2423 ETAQRMVIEAA
+2423 ETAQRMVDEAA
-2434 KLAMPNTKVVDKEG
+2434 EAAGYTIRGDHGRVSKFTIFDRDKANPEGDWGKGFYFTNNEEDVENNYASVEGPDLEAKIEREVERRVNLAEMNEEFNEDGEVDEFAIREEVEKEFITSEPNVVHAAIKMDNPFVVGHGMVEISEDGLGHYDMQETYLTAEYETDEDGEADYSIDPTGTLVDLVEALNDELSEYEG
-2448 NPRVVYHQTNA
+2448 
-2459 KVYVNRET
+2459 VN
-2467 GQNWDNLDWREKM
+2467 
-2480 EWDERDD
+2480 
-2487 WEDYW
+2487 
-2492 EEQDF
+2492 
-2497 NTFSRI
+2497 I
-2503 NARTTNEFDGFF
+2503 NA
-2515 FAPKYD
+2515 YD
-2521 EYHEYGERTIS
+2521 ILS
-2532 AFVNIQNPAS
+2532 
-2542 REDYN
+2542 DN
-2547 IDSRYSDAGRKERI
+2547 IDGMTASQFEKEARELLGNSADYLLNDDLAIMTSEII
-2561 RLQAAGFDGVIRMEG
+2561 RAAIERAGFDGIVDNTVNQKFGTVRRFGRAMEG
-2576 EEVDEYIAFEPSQ
+2576 VDENTRHYVAFQSSQ
-2589 IKSADPVTYDNNGNV
+2589 IKETDAVTYDDAGNV
-2604 IPLSERFNPE
+2604 IPLSQRFNPE
-2614 NEDIRFRVLDTTNA
+2614 NEDIRFSIRTDEQREKLFEDAKAHYGVTKNFNAAGYMLPDGSLLDFSEANDGGDPNSRSLDHRDI
-2628 ELKEKP
+2628 EG
-2634 IKLNG
+2634 II
-2639 MYRFK
+2639 M
-2644 LKNAF
+2644 
-2649 KGVKDNGGSYPYIK
+2649 DNGVEYDSRWMYIADFMNEGAIRLLPESAGINMIK
-2663 VQLEEVPEDHSGDKI
+2663 APTEEQRKKIFDFIYKYNGEVILEINDDRLNSVAYMEYDRRTSPARIFRDIDGYFNQGIVPEQDVRFS
-2678 TYNGILEGFAVVR
+2678 VVFDSANSE
-2691 IPKGLITEGEK
+2691 LEK
-2702 DNVFFID
+2702 DGISFN
-2709 PKDIENELWD
+2709 NE
-2719 VLRATENYYEF
+2719 VL
-2730 KHGSAPY
+2730 
-2737 QRDWINVEEVRFR
+2737 
-2750 MSNENQAIF
+2750 MNEY
-2759 VSNAAKA
+2759 
-2766 VEGIKQEKATPE
+2766 
-2778 QWLKMIEK
+2778 
-2786 NGGLKA
+2786 
-2792 GEDKWMGL
+2792 GL
-2800 SDWLKASDK
+2800 SDIVLSKNRNYVTLSKVVVADKNKGNGTRFMNALTNVADENGWTLALTPDDSFGASSVSRLKKFYKRFGFKDNKGKNADFNTRESMIRTPEAPFTGDDDTRFSVRTTEITPEVRAEMDIIAATAIVNGNYMKAPNGADTNLTAEQWAMVRTKNFKAWFGDWENDPENASKVVDKNGEPMVVYHGTGKEYGFTIFNTNPDNQNLGSHFGTAEAARVFDSKGNHTYEVFLNIRNPWSSSVEDFWTDDEETYAFVIAELANHLASQGNEEAAEIYNKIVAQYPMAKDSETWLKWFETGEGRTYK
-2809 KTLTKQEV
+2809 Y
-2817 LDFIKENMIVIEEQH
+2817 M
-2832 YSNQLAYENNSMLMD
+2832 SNQHISLRRLLEIGGYDGWMYENFVEDAGSISWVALSPNQIKSATDNTGAFSNEEEDIRFSITAKEARNILDNYESGSDESLMD
-2847 EKYPGWRDAF
+2847 EV
-2857 SFEWDDYRDAP
+2857 E
-2868 NADILDE
+2868 NALDILESSRLDE
-2875 EEATTLYNKYNEDK
+2875 LVSEYRKERAAGEERGERWVDVED
-2889 VEVDEDGEIV
+2889 IV
-2899 SEQDR
+2899 SEVLSILDTLAGGAIPVSYPASV
-2904 NKVVLWGE
+2904 NKLSQRVDELKNE
-2912 DIAKVFF
+2912 
-2919 GQEGDAVRPIHDT
+2919 
-2932 REVYTTKGLIN
+2932 
-2943 RHEIALTVPTIESW
+2943 
-2957 GKSDMIHFGDAG
+2957 
-2969 DGRAIAWIRF
+2969 
-2979 GETSY
+2979 
-2984 KTVSED
+2984 
-2990 SAAYNESIDALYA
+2990 YND
-3003 YWDYLREKYGN
+3003 KYG
-3014 GWADVMTEAEKA
+3014 
-3026 EEKRIQDK
+3026 
-3034 YKIKRANLRKKVL
+3034 
-3047 VIDEIQSKRHQEGR
+3047 
-3061 EKGYKK
+3061 
-3067 EEGSDIEIIDD
+3067 
-3078 GVVIEAR
+3078 
-3085 YNGRS
+3085 
-3090 YFFSRGTSRTTIE
+3090 
-3103 SSIGYDTSLANRD
+3103 
-3116 GIPDAPFDKNWHE
+3116 
-3129 LAMKRMLRYAAENGY
+3129 
-3144 DVIAWT
+3144 
-3150 KGEQQAERY
+3150 
-3159 GIGKVVSSV
+3159 
-3168 GYRRTEDGK
+3168 
-3177 RVRVNM
+3177 
-3183 RGGESLLFDIDALGK
+3183 
-3198 VTEVHRDG
+3198 
-3206 GVVTKG
+3206 
-3212 MALSEIVGSDLA
+3212 
-3224 KQIGNYEGEVDERG
+3224 
-3238 DYNIKSEDF
+3238 
-3247 RIGGEGMKGFYDKM
+3247 
-3261 LPAFMNKYGKKWG
+3261 
-3274 VKVEDID
+3274 DID
-3281 LPNLEN
+3281 LDEWEPA
-3287 GLTMHSVPVTDAM
+3287 D
-3300 KESVMEGQ
+3300 KE
-3308 VMFRMRGENESAKE
+3308 RYLSA
-3322 FTDNIVK
+3322 I
-3329 DFKDDYNAV
+3329 
-3338 APIEIVDLNS
+3338 
-3348 KENVARFFNIPAK
+3348 R
-3361 DITDDDIQFIKNDV
+3361 
-3375 EKKDI
+3375 
-3380 WAAYHPDLKKIV
+3380 
-3392 IFVRDSLTDSKKG
+3392 
-3405 ELALIHENIH
+3405 
-3415 AINGNYP
+3415 
-3422 EFLALGEYLWNRV
+3422 EYLD
-3435 EEGTKEHKY
+3435 
-3444 KTAIQKFYPEHKWHD
+3444 A
-3459 ELSAYVVSEHMQN
+3459 
-3472 GTLDELRYILDLEH
+3472 
-3486 TNILNKILNT
+3486 
-3496 SGYGKERK
+3496 
-3504 SDRSSFF
+3504 
-3511 WNVLRK
+3511 LRK
-3517 RSSGKVGRASEK
+3517 
-3529 KGGAS
+3529 
-3534 ELTAEERRIINEYFP
+3534 P
-3549 GAFPEEEN
+3549 
-3557 DTQSDNTG
+3557 
-3565 EYSEGEGDIRFRVA
+3565 RF
-3579 DSESKREIINNTEP
+3579 S
-3593 VDVTKGTI
+3593 
-3601 VATDGE
+3601 
-3607 SVSKAALRWFE
+3607 
-3618 ENVGKELTYNTEVGT
+3618 
-3633 VTINRRSVKNSLAH
+3633 
-3647 GYSQT
+3647 
-3652 KLDAITSL
+3652 
-3660 PEGFGRAVYLASEDD
+3660 
-3675 FDGKPEVNHYFVYP
+3675 
-3689 INYDGSIHYVLCR
+3689 
-3702 VKSDV
+3702 
-3707 NKSSLYIH
+3707 
-3715 EVFPIDAIKG
+3715 
-3725 HTLQTA
+3725 
-3731 ADQSQ
+3731 
-3736 PHRGISLYL
+3736 
-3745 DLLKEVLYGKDTD
+3745 
-3758 NLETTNDSAKNI
+3758 
-3770 AYAVNENPTEAQKEA
+3770 VNENPTEAQKEA

-3799 ITIENPKGSIR
+3799 ITIENPKGSVR
-3810 RGTDSKGNSWENTL
+3810 RGTDSKGNAWENTL

-3859 QVNPQTR
+3859 QVNPETR

-3936 EGGKDT
+3936 EGGKAEERNELTAEEKMAINGLFPGAFAEDEDVRFSIRRTDETAEEFTQRAIDDYRSRYAEIVPMHLVEASSRKSVAAAFGVEEDELPEDIYQNVLRRYELGDVGFYFPGEDKFIIIFARDEIRDGKELEDALIHENIHALINTRTNAPLRVGKWLYDNPVDKVMRDIKDAVIAKYPADRHYEEMLTNWLAPYMVLGGSRKALEKLPVEYRPYIQYIYNELGYDSEREDKRRRAAGAGSASVSEMEPTKMSGSTPSEGGTRKGLERNEAKERPRVVWGKPETDKDT

-4063 VDRVNRTGLGKDGK
+4063 VDRVNSYGVDKDGK
-4077 PTVRKVNKKVGV
+4077 PVVRKVNKKVGV

-4101 WGSKDW
+4101 WSSKDW

-4122 DAIAEMVSE
+4122 DAIAEMISE

-4164 RDYIKNERTREAQ
+4164 RDYIKNERTKEAQ
-4177 DLAGYVN
+4177 GLAGYVN
-4184 GKIQKRINNIE
+4184 GKIQERINGIE
-4195 ESTGMSIDEYNAR
+4195 ESTGMSVDEYNAR

-4246 AISRGEDGGA
+4246 AVSRGEDGGA
-4256 YEGAEDLSET
+4256 YEGAEDLSEA
-4266 GDTGGRVDSENEGE
+4266 GDYGGRVDSENEGE
-4280 PGAGDSDSGR
+4280 PEDGDSDSGR

-4310 IGHKAKGVVPASEPL
+4310 IGHKAKGVVPASVPL

-4478 LKEGISSSMTDEMLS
+4478 LKEGIASSMTDEMLS

-4589 AIAEKIAGS
+4589 ALAEKIAGS

-4629 VQQGKVKSGFWNNT
+4629 VQQGKVKGGFWNNT

-4755 TDGKMKLSKMGITDT
+4755 TDGKMKLSKMGITDV

-4793 FLPALREKYNAVHVR
+4793 FLPALREKYNEVHVR

-4869 FDVVLEHIEQMEK
+4869 FDVVLEHVEQMEH

-4899 NKFRNRVQNTKGIYG
+4899 NKFRNRVQNSRGIYG
-4914 SGTVAWNNFRAVA
+4914 AGTVAWNNFRAVA

-4974 AFVSDASASAL
+4974 AFVSDASAVSL
-4985 IRSLANPYKAW
+4985 IKSLSNPYKAW

-5135 RNIGH
+5135 RNLKH
-5140 MLKKGYREQSIE
+5140 MLKRGYREQSIE

-5178 SLAKN
+5178 SFAKN

-5200 GPYIAFLLMG
+5200 GPYMAYLLMG

-5241 IGTILGDIA
+5241 ISTILGDVV
-5250 TGEDIF
+5250 TGEDIS

-5437 AKENPHRSESLSK
+5437 AKENPYRSESLSK

-5512 QK
+5512 QE

>member
-1 MQDKKYLIEIP
+1 MPEQKKYLIEIA

-17 SGVWDADKWERNKD
+17 SGIWDAAKWERHKD
-31 VFMEDYPNAQVFE
+31 AFMKKYPTANVFE
-44 LGEYDEEDSRESDQI
+44 VGQYDANDTDENDQFM
-59 LLSFED
+59 LTFEND
-65 EASSGIWDQAKW
+65 PESSGIWDASKW
-77 ERNKY
+77 ERHKD
-82 AFTKDNPEAQVSRVR
+82 AFTAKYPDAQVNRVR
-97 YVDYWGQKAED
+97 YVDYWGDAAKQ
-108 NRAEKAALQQPDEER
+108 NRARREELNQPDPER
-123 NARLAEIGYYDDLS
+123 DARLAEIGYFDDLS
-137 EGQRVFDLNA
+137 GEQKQFDVNTPA
-147 PNMIGLKPLSSAIDT
+147 TMGLKPVSSAIKQ
-162 NSVSGQTTYLDP
+162 NSVSGETEYLDP
-174 RVQEFF
+174 KVAEFY
-180 ANDSAYT
+180 ANDTAYT
-187 DKMAEIARL
+187 ERLAERARL
-196 DAEYDR
+196 DAEYES
-202 NPNVIAQREWE
+202 NPSVIAERKW
-213 AQQLAEQKAY
+213 LAEM
-223 AANLEKEIREN
+223 EKEKAAYVSKMREETQAAMEKN
-234 LDTDV
+234 V
-239 DVVKASRGGVAKRGY
+239 DKSAWARGYARKHNPGVAT
-254 DPLESQQM
+254 SFAT
-262 SYLLDK
+262 S
-268 IAGDDAG
+268 GDYSKEALAG
-275 SGEQENEKLE
+275 SLANEKAE
-285 RYTTSLKLLEK
+285 NYKSAMAYWDKADRVRKEHTTFVQG
-296 AKIARNVAGKGFGGA
+296 AKNVAKN
-311 VIDWAKEG
+311 WWEEYQS
-319 FMDAGTQDD
+319 QDD
-328 IEAYNEIGNI
+328 IETFAEVASI
-338 LTRLEKQVGSL
+338 LKRLEKEHGNLNEISDEAIE
-349 KEENLT
+349 KSLT
-355 EEVFNQYLSK
+355 EDEKYLVR
-365 DEQALMKSF
+365 SF
-374 FEYNKAMAD
+374 FEYSSAMAE
-383 AQQDMSQS
+383 AGADMTSW
-391 YKGGKIFAESI
+391 YKGGQIAAEAV
-402 PFMLEFL
+402 PFMLEIL

-415 KGAGRAATRGLE
+415 KAAGDAAVG
-427 RALVNWVSKAA
+427 AA
-438 RKTASRTARKI
+438 RKGLAKWIRKSAKGSVAR
-449 AAASARDL
+449 AAKAKTTKVL
-457 TYALA
+457 TSKAGQGIISALA
-462 GTAARTLFT
+462 GTAARTAVA
-471 PGTYNRMAEESVKI
+471 PGTYTRMAEATTHIDNE
-485 EDGHLNRA
+485 GHLNIV
-493 KNAAVAAADMYVEN
+493 KNMGVAAVDAYIEN
-507 LSEVSGGLIG
+507 LSEESGIIFKKLFGIAGKSVKELG
-517 KAFGW
+517 KALGGNTFARMGQTL
-522 AGKGVGWLIGKTPLS
+522 GKN
-537 KIGSVLA
+537 SV
-544 DNKLMQS
+544 MQA
-551 ISAFMPKLEALG
+551 IAKGYNTFMPKLEALG

-570 IGEEFIGNAIREVMN
+570 IGEEILGNALREATFV
-585 IQPGALKEM
+585 QPGALQEM
-594 VSDDNFGA
+594 FVDGNFGT

-609 MTLIG
+609 MTILG
-614 AAGGAISLGVVNY
+614 AAGSAANIGYVNMEAARMGKQLRERMSGHYRDEQINLLMSGIQSAENAQQVQEAISPIIAAIERRKDSGEISVQQALADVKAVYDYGMLVAKNKAMLFAQG
-627 EAAKLGNKMREM
+627 EQNRELADAQRAKLFDTYGKFWREDAKGNQL
-639 MSDHY
+639 
-644 SVEEM
+644 
-649 DAMMSSVQSASTAE
+649 VQTA
-663 EIQQAIKPM
+663 
-672 AMAIARASESGMITQ
+672 R
-687 EQAAEE
+687 
-693 LETLYQWGG
+693 L
-702 FMAQNNALLFSKK
+702 N
-715 AQDNELANAKRAE
+715 D
-728 MVDQYGRFW
+728 GR
-737 QEDETESVQVA
+737 S
-748 TLNNGSTVFVTSA
+748 VFVLSEPA
-761 PSEDGKIT
+761 EDGKIT
-769 TIDVATGKKG
+769 IIDMKDGKKG
-779 FANVSDIATQEVEGE
+779 FANTSDIAQVEVEGKE
-794 QIQSSTTMTMSAFLN
+794 EKQSETATRSLDRYIDGVIASQTQSAE
-809 GQIAMGRKTAE
+809 AVRMG
-820 ETRMT
+820 
-825 NERNAQIEALRA
+825 NERNAQIDALRSRIT
-837 EVTPGTRI
+837 EGTKI
-845 NLGTEGSPINV
+845 NLGTEGSPV
-856 FAKKVGNNGITIV
+856 IV
-869 DETGMESILGWEQ
+869 IARGTTKEGVRVVDSTGSEFLLGWEQ

-888 KPIIVETDQQKL
+888 APIKVKTDKQIVDEEIAAIAQRNAERKRRSQVSSRNAVQTSEQVVS
-900 DAEISARLQRL
+900 DAEQT
-911 AERRMQRKVT
+911 V
-921 PAVENAT
+921 
-928 TEAAEESAEITAQE
+928 QE
-942 QVHIP
+942 DSRHIP
-947 LNEDGTVNEAA
+947 MNEDGTVNESA
-958 FWTQDPEG
+958 FWEQSPEE
-966 YVKWNDEQNQD
+966 YAAWNDEQNQD
-977 GGQDSLRQIAISKQE
+977 GGVDTLEQITIAKNELAGLITQAQQAI
-992 LIGML
+992 L
-997 NEVAAGQNTSNPTM
+997 TSNPAT
-1011 RKAAEKQVAAIA
+1011 RKAAKREVQRLQ
-1023 EKIARLEALEM
+1023 ERLARIEALEQKYLDRAVAPYRQRAQMWMKQTGTQVHIIETAEELAQVSLGAAQQSNTGTNVTGFAKDGKAYIYLPGITSEAEVDTVFIHEAVAHLGLKGLLGQQQFDELCAQVWNMMSAESRRVFLQYPGVNGSPLAAADEYIAHIAENVVAGITEDAELTIWEKIVELVRNFLRAMGISLAMNEKELFDLLSM
-1034 SYADALAEEK
+1034 SYADLAKNLQSAEQMAEQKKQSEEQRDEMPTEAQKRYAELSQDLTPEEIKEVAQNDYNAALDAYNAHVANAPKVEVGESSKSFIERKKAYNEKLAELQANLALEKALMYEIDRLETPEVIEADIQESAEEVVDKAATDGDSNRQAEGNLLFRADSKSLVGMHNISEDKLRKAIKQGGLANPSTAVVNIAEYALENYGEISLLMPSSLVDSATGGNVGTYTGDAWTPTYPPIQRQLSDKGWDALRDKIRAATAEHGELYSDIVNYMRNYLEDNRRSRMEYVFLQEKGITPEIQYKGADGYVGIANLEAILGVGNITEGLESYERYKQARPMDKRAFNMWLDSNGDKSAHRELREQIKKEPKIADVLKLNEDVSFAEFDSFVYGIKRKQEEAGKVDTDNTLLAASQYVDGNDLRAEFEQWLESFMESLGAKEVFFAGYTRGGDRIYKENTLENVSRHMRMQGRANAYNDHGLSATKSALLERLTSLAQIRRNKARLQDESAYNKEYDLLKERLFNIISTLADMQEISSNQFMNIDYAESRLQEAIVKKNPVAYLNSEYGYEIEVDGEFAQELKAFINDVKKMPAKYFETKFERPVYLNEFAAAVMPVATDNDIKKAVIDAGLAVFEYDPSVEGSRKEATMLAADTEGIRFRIIGEKGAANLDAAEEATVRLDNLAVAREMENAGKDAKTIKLATGWERGADKLWRYEVPDEFELASLEKRLQEDLDNGISKAWGIVYPSDLGQLTSEYPDFNVDIMVWVGEEFENTGAYSPATEGDDYNFGSSASIEVKAKTVSDIIPVLVHEIQHVIQEK
-1044 ETIKQTAATPTAT
+1044 EGFAEGGQARGLTDKLSAELDKRVATIKQLREDGR
-1057 MNEEQLEQMDAQY
+1057 NEEADELMQMSKGLAEAVINNEEDAYGNYKKLAGEVESRNAAERLGMTMQQRRESLLSETEDVARKDQIILMEGLGMAEGANAIAGEVDPSLRFRVRGENETAEEFYQSVLDDYKVKYNTLADMVLYPINQDTADGFGLTLEELEETGAYYEIEDGEFAIFVHEDADDSLVIENAIFHESIHFVEEFYDYMRNLGKWLWENAESVDRFKEWKEYVSSKYSEDEYYKEMLAYCVADALTHGQVTEFEKVIPGEYHEIVRQLENEIGYDRRTEESRREAER
-1070 QGILGKTRIQ
+1070 ILQQSSRSNNL
-1080 GERVRVMQEYLDKL
+1080 GEQKGVQKDKESEGGLRFRATEITPEVRDEM
-1094 AENSA
+1094 
-1099 PIKVLTKDNY
+1099 
-1109 EEVMRAAGCPEE
+1109 
-1121 DIKRVGTAIRTSAIT
+1121 
-1136 GAMIAGFAS
+1136 
-1145 NGVTFVMADTIA
+1145 DTIA
-1157 DINSA
+1157 A
-1162 RITYIHERQHLLNS
+1162 T
-1176 QNPDVVKQFAAALGD
+1176 A
-1191 KENALR
+1191 
-1197 ILETFVGKNGLEE
+1197 
-1210 YKNDPIE
+1210 
-1217 KLADEIIC
+1217 
-1225 RSMEI
+1225 I
-1230 VYSTENYSV
+1230 VN
-1239 DLQNQGLS
+1239 
-1247 EEAINIINTID
+1247 
-1258 NGQRT
+1258 
-1263 DKSFSSARRSS
+1263 
-1274 HANLSQR
+1274 
-1281 ENAEENGRNSEQVSG
+1281 
-1296 GILDGEETGSIGS
+1296 
-1309 SGRGDGVGGQG
+1309 
-1320 SAGEGAEVDEES
+1320 
-1332 EEDAETI
+1332 
-1339 LNEDGFEVDE
+1339 
-1349 QNEDVRFSVRYV
+1349 
-1361 PTPEQ
+1361 
-1366 RESIIDSIIQTTGR
+1366 
-1380 TREKAERWLESE
+1380 
-1392 LSLVPIVLNDKEYL
+1392 
-1406 DYAPD
+1406 
-1411 SKYKAIKDNSDY
+1411 
-1423 PQGTVD
+1423 
-1429 FNNICRKRKDFTRM
+1429 
-1443 YTRLQRAYPNRI
+1443 
-1455 FTAEDLADI
+1455 
-1464 RTIMSE
+1464 
-1470 DGLVVACGLC
+1470 
-1480 YVEDRRQKL
+1480 
-1489 GEVADEFI
+1489 
-1497 KDLQDGFKSYGK
+1497 
-1509 KNATKRAN
+1509 
-1517 AEKFRSLVG
+1517 
-1526 EDTYVPSI
+1526 
-1534 YDLIT
+1534 
-1539 LEGSDKLHDEHKGI
+1539 
-1553 WDAFGAY
+1553 
-1560 NRARGQQT
+1560 
-1568 QNTFQG
+1568 
-1574 YAEYKREILTW
+1574 
-1585 SDAKVKK
+1585 
-1592 VNSLGGLRIFS
+1592 
-1603 YSDFEAHHLLDII
+1603 
-1616 QIIIDCA
+1616 
-1623 ARGVMIQGYTKVP
+1623 
-1636 EFARVVEKTGIKL
+1636 
-1649 NRSLIPLGDT
+1649 
-1659 GIVDGKLA
+1659 
-1667 YDSVEGIDINDPN
+1667 
-1680 FLESND
+1680 
-1686 NVGNIL
+1686 
-1692 IGIND
+1692 
-1697 EQIRMAMADPF
+1697 
-1708 IHYII
+1708 
-1713 PYHARQAGNIRA
+1713 
-1725 KLNVGAWSNY
+1725 
-1735 IDTQN
+1735 
-1740 ERKMS
+1740 
-1745 DGKRVEKNINI
+1745 
-1756 YTDVLNES
+1756 
-1764 ITNDKEFVE
+1764 
-1773 KYLEVCRE
+1773 
-1781 KGYIPKFDQFLDKD
+1781 
-1795 AEGNYV
+1795 GNYM
-1801 YTPGY
+1801 
-1806 YKFLVDF
+1806 
-1813 KLFDEAGN
+1813 
-1821 ILPQKAVVAEF
+1821 KAP
-1832 DDEFNAQVL
+1832 N
-1841 KDYAKE
+1841 
-1847 ERENVGE
+1847 G
-1854 TMNSTYD
+1854 
-1861 KIVETLDLGEP
+1861 
-1872 TEDEDVRF
+1872 
-1880 KVSEGVI
+1880 
-1887 DLVEEA
+1887 
-1893 RKADLRHRVAAE
+1893 AD
-1905 GTLVPGHKKGQP
+1905 
-1917 MLSDAE
+1917 
-1923 MMADVSFR
+1923 
-1931 ITKNTKATI
+1931 
-1940 ETWFN
+1940 
-1945 KAGVDPEMTEAT
+1945 
-1957 INYLDFAFEDTTEQ
+1957 
-1971 LCAAKWYLNGKIS
+1971 
-1984 LPDEDE
+1984 
-1990 YKVRDAVKVA
+1990 
-2000 KQNKV
+2000 
-2005 DALSYASPMDIL
+2005 
-2017 NTFGQPK
+2017 
-2024 SKVKPINPDTI
+2024 
-2035 KEFSNKNELA
+2035 
-2045 EGIVVYDV
+2045 
-2053 QDDFEGQAAVRKI
+2053 
-2066 IDTHWG
+2066 
-2072 EDANPWCLAARVN
+2072 
-2085 GDLERAKDMWLHYSK
+2085 
-2100 YPKRIAFRN
+2100 
-2109 GKLLAFYAS
+2109 
-2118 ANDKTWWDRNDEP
+2118 
-2131 HTNIPYSVKSKE
+2131 TN
-2143 GEYEVSTN
+2143 
-2151 YELKEGNKKAKK
+2151 L
-2163 VSVGKSDKKGRT
+2163 
-2175 AYFVGNRLES
+2175 
-2185 AGIQDGERNLFYSSY
+2185 
-2200 SMGATLSDSTYGV
+2200 
-2213 GRSIEIQ
+2213 
-2220 YGPYKNVTQITFERR
+2220 
-2235 TKDEPTYYVRVG
+2235 
-2247 YGNNGVRAV
+2247 
-2256 SFVEGARSWD
+2256 
-2266 IRYGING
+2266 
-2273 DQIFVGGAQLNF
+2273 
-2285 DLTDELSDV
+2285 
-2294 YSGAYHMYR
+2294 
-2303 INDEEYEIARGIKKV
+2303 
-2318 GIVKKGEKVTMQML
+2318 
-2332 EAFGEDGAPAGAL
+2332 
-2345 LDFINDMG
+2345 
-2353 WNRADYPYPNPMD
+2353 
-2366 VDLLRRDDEVR
+2366 
-2377 EQIRKVENEINE
+2377 
-2389 IAGGRYLSSVP
+2389 
-2400 AIRFRVTAEQDKAYM
+2400 TAEQWA
-2415 DAVEAGDM
+2415 
-2423 ETAQRMVIEAA
+2423 MVRTKGFREWF
-2434 KLAMPNTKVVDKEG
+2434 KDSKVVDENG
-2448 NPRVVYHQTNA
+2448 EPRVVFHGTEEDFTAFDEEMIGENTDTGFYGRGFYFATTREEAQGYGENVMDVFLSL
-2459 KVYVNRET
+2459 KNPLDLNRVYAESNKWDGATADGAVRWWYGLASIFPEDAISETVYANIDGDEWTIADLKNRIDELAVTSET
-2467 GQNWDNLDWREKM
+2467 PFADATAEFGI
-2480 EWDERDD
+2480 DE
-2487 WEDYW
+2487 
-2492 EEQDF
+2492 
-2497 NTFSRI
+2497 
-2503 NARTTNEFDGFF
+2503 GFF
-2515 FAPKYD
+2515 D
-2521 EYHEYGERTIS
+2521 MMGEED
-2532 AFVNIQNPAS
+2532 VNLP
-2542 REDYN
+2542 EELT
-2547 IDSRYSDAGRKERI
+2547 DALKANGY
-2561 RLQAAGFDGVIRMEG
+2561 DGVINAGAENNEM
-2576 EEVDEYIAFEPSQ
+2576 VALYPSQ
-2589 IKSADPVTYDNNGNV
+2589 IKSAT
-2604 IPLSERFNPE
+2604 
-2614 NEDIRFRVLDTTNA
+2614 
-2628 ELKEKP
+2628 
-2634 IKLNG
+2634 
-2639 MYRFK
+2639 
-2644 LKNAF
+2644 
-2649 KGVKDNGGSYPYIK
+2649 
-2663 VQLEEVPEDHSGDKI
+2663 
-2678 TYNGILEGFAVVR
+2678 
-2691 IPKGLITEGEK
+2691 
-2702 DNVFFID
+2702 
-2709 PKDIENELWD
+2709 
-2719 VLRATENYYEF
+2719 
-2730 KHGSAPY
+2730 
-2737 QRDWINVEEVRFR
+2737 
-2750 MSNENQAIF
+2750 
-2759 VSNAAKA
+2759 
-2766 VEGIKQEKATPE
+2766 
-2778 QWLKMIEK
+2778 
-2786 NGGLKA
+2786 
-2792 GEDKWMGL
+2792 
-2800 SDWLKASDK
+2800 
-2809 KTLTKQEV
+2809 
-2817 LDFIKENMIVIEEQH
+2817 
-2832 YSNQLAYENNSMLMD
+2832 
-2847 EKYPGWRDAF
+2847 
-2857 SFEWDDYRDAP
+2857 
-2868 NADILDE
+2868 
-2875 EEATTLYNKYNEDK
+2875 
-2889 VEVDEDGEIV
+2889 
-2899 SEQDR
+2899 
-2904 NKVVLWGE
+2904 
-2912 DIAKVFF
+2912 
-2919 GQEGDAVRPIHDT
+2919 
-2932 REVYTTKGLIN
+2932 
-2943 RHEIALTVPTIESW
+2943 
-2957 GKSDMIHFGDAG
+2957 
-2969 DGRAIAWIRF
+2969 
-2979 GETSY
+2979 
-2984 KTVSED
+2984 
-2990 SAAYNESIDALYA
+2990 
-3003 YWDYLREKYGN
+3003 
-3014 GWADVMTEAEKA
+3014 
-3026 EEKRIQDK
+3026 
-3034 YKIKRANLRKKVL
+3034 
-3047 VIDEIQSKRHQEGR
+3047 
-3061 EKGYKK
+3061 
-3067 EEGSDIEIIDD
+3067 
-3078 GVVIEAR
+3078 
-3085 YNGRS
+3085 
-3090 YFFSRGTSRTTIE
+3090 
-3103 SSIGYDTSLANRD
+3103 
-3116 GIPDAPFDKNWHE
+3116 
-3129 LAMKRMLRYAAENGY
+3129 
-3144 DVIAWT
+3144 
-3150 KGEQQAERY
+3150 
-3159 GIGKVVSSV
+3159 
-3168 GYRRTEDGK
+3168 
-3177 RVRVNM
+3177 
-3183 RGGESLLFDIDALGK
+3183 
-3198 VTEVHRDG
+3198 
-3206 GVVTKG
+3206 
-3212 MALSEIVGSDLA
+3212 
-3224 KQIGNYEGEVDERG
+3224 
-3238 DYNIKSEDF
+3238 
-3247 RIGGEGMKGFYDKM
+3247 
-3261 LPAFMNKYGKKWG
+3261 
-3274 VKVEDID
+3274 
-3281 LPNLEN
+3281 
-3287 GLTMHSVPVTDAM
+3287 
-3300 KESVMEGQ
+3300 
-3308 VMFRMRGENESAKE
+3308 
-3322 FTDNIVK
+3322 
-3329 DFKDDYNAV
+3329 
-3338 APIEIVDLNS
+3338 
-3348 KENVARFFNIPAK
+3348 
-3361 DITDDDIQFIKNDV
+3361 
-3375 EKKDI
+3375 
-3380 WAAYHPDLKKIV
+3380 
-3392 IFVRDSLTDSKKG
+3392 
-3405 ELALIHENIH
+3405 
-3415 AINGNYP
+3415 
-3422 EFLALGEYLWNRV
+3422 
-3435 EEGTKEHKY
+3435 
-3444 KTAIQKFYPEHKWHD
+3444 
-3459 ELSAYVVSEHMQN
+3459 
-3472 GTLDELRYILDLEH
+3472 
-3486 TNILNKILNT
+3486 
-3496 SGYGKERK
+3496 
-3504 SDRSSFF
+3504 
-3511 WNVLRK
+3511 
-3517 RSSGKVGRASEK
+3517 
-3529 KGGAS
+3529 
-3534 ELTAEERRIINEYFP
+3534 
-3549 GAFPEEEN
+3549 
-3557 DTQSDNTG
+3557 DNTG
-3565 EYSEGEGDIRFRVA
+3565 EFSEEEGDIRFRVA

-5250 TGEDIF
+5250 TGEDIS

>member
-1 MQDKKYLIEIP
+1 MPEQKKYLIEIP

-17 SGVWDADKWERNKD
+17 SGIWDAAKWERHKD
-31 VFMEDYPNAQVFE
+31 AFMKKYPTANVFE
-44 LGEYDEEDSRESDQI
+44 VGQYDANDTDENDQFM
-59 LLSFED
+59 LTFEND
-65 EASSGIWDQAKW
+65 PESSGIWDASKW
-77 ERNKY
+77 ERHKD
-82 AFTKDNPEAQVSRVR
+82 AFTAKYPDAQVNRVR
-97 YVDYWGQKAED
+97 YVDYWGDAAKQ
-108 NRAEKAALQQPDEER
+108 NRARREELNQPDPER
-123 NARLAEIGYYDDLS
+123 DARLAEIGYFDDVS
-137 EGQRVFDLNA
+137 GERKQFDMNSPA
-147 PNMIGLKPLSSAIDT
+147 AMGLKPVSSAIKQ
-162 NSVSGQTTYLDP
+162 NSVSGETEYLDP
-174 RVQEFF
+174 KVAEFY
-180 ANDSAYT
+180 ANDTAYT
-187 DKMAEIARL
+187 ERLAERARL
-196 DAEYDR
+196 DAEYES
-202 NPNVIAQREWE
+202 NPSVIAERKW
-213 AQQLAEQKAY
+213 LAEM
-223 AANLEKEIREN
+223 EKEKAAYVSKMREETQAAMEKN
-234 LDTDV
+234 V
-239 DVVKASRGGVAKRGY
+239 DKSAWARGYARKHNPGVAT
-254 DPLESQQM
+254 SFAT
-262 SYLLDK
+262 S
-268 IAGDDAG
+268 GDYSKEALAG
-275 SGEQENEKLE
+275 SLANEKAENYKSAMAYWDKAE
-285 RYTTSLKLLEK
+285 RVRKEHTTFVQG
-296 AKIARNVAGKGFGGA
+296 AKNVAKN
-311 VIDWAKEG
+311 WWEEYQS
-319 FMDAGTQDD
+319 QDD
-328 IEAYNEIGNI
+328 IETFAEVTSI
-338 LTRLEKQVGSL
+338 LKRLEKEHGNLNEISDEAIE
-349 KEENLT
+349 KSLT
-355 EEVFNQYLSK
+355 EDEKYLVR
-365 DEQALMKSF
+365 SF
-374 FEYNKAMAD
+374 FEYSSAMAE
-383 AQQDMSQS
+383 AGADMTSW
-391 YKGGKIFAESI
+391 YKGGQIAAEAV
-402 PFMLEFL
+402 PFMLEIL
-409 ATGGLY
+409 ATGGFY
-415 KGAGRAATRGLE
+415 KAAGDATVG
-427 RALVNWVSKAA
+427 AA
-438 RKTASRTARKI
+438 RKGLAKWIMKSAKGSVARAAKAKTAKV
-449 AAASARDL
+449 L
-457 TYALA
+457 TSKAGQGIISALA
-462 GTAARTLFT
+462 GTAARTAVA
-471 PGTYNRMAEESVKI
+471 PGTYTRMAEATTHIDDE
-485 EDGHLNRA
+485 GHLNIV
-493 KNAAVAAADMYVEN
+493 KNMGVAAVDAYIEN
-507 LSEVSGGLIG
+507 LSEESGIIFKKLFGIAGKDVKELG
-517 KAFGW
+517 KALGGNTFARMGQTL
-522 AGKGVGWLIGKTPLS
+522 GKN
-537 KIGSVLA
+537 SV
-544 DNKLMQS
+544 MQA
-551 ISAFMPKLEALG
+551 IAKGYNTFMPKLEALG

-570 IGEEFIGNAIREVMN
+570 IGEEILGNALREATFV
-585 IQPGALKEM
+585 QPGALQEM
-594 VSDDNFGA
+594 FVDGNFGT

-609 MTLIG
+609 MTILG
-614 AAGGAISLGVVNY
+614 AAGSAANIGYVNMEAARMGKQLRERMSGHYRDEQINLLMSGIQSAENAQQVQEAISPIIAAIERRKDSGEISVQQALADVKAVYDYGMLVAKNKAMLFAQG
-627 EAAKLGNKMREM
+627 EQNRELADAQRAKLFDTYGKFWREDAKGNQL
-639 MSDHY
+639 
-644 SVEEM
+644 
-649 DAMMSSVQSASTAE
+649 VQTA
-663 EIQQAIKPM
+663 
-672 AMAIARASESGMITQ
+672 R
-687 EQAAEE
+687 
-693 LETLYQWGG
+693 L
-702 FMAQNNALLFSKK
+702 N
-715 AQDNELANAKRAE
+715 D
-728 MVDQYGRFW
+728 GR
-737 QEDETESVQVA
+737 S
-748 TLNNGSTVFVTSA
+748 VFVLSEPA
-761 PSEDGKIT
+761 EDGKIT
-769 TIDVATGKKG
+769 IIDMKDGKKG
-779 FANVSDIATQEVEGE
+779 FANTSDIAQVEVEGKE
-794 QIQSSTTMTMSAFLN
+794 EKQSETATRSLDRYIDGVIASQTQSAE
-809 GQIAMGRKTAE
+809 AVRMG
-820 ETRMT
+820 
-825 NERNAQIEALRA
+825 NERNAQIDALRA
-837 EVTPGTRI
+837 RITDGTKI
-845 NLGTEGSPINV
+845 NLGTEGSPV
-856 FAKKVGNNGITIV
+856 IV
-869 DETGMESILGWEQ
+869 IARGTTREGVRVVDSTGAESLLGWEQ

-888 KPIIVETDQQKL
+888 TPIKVKTDKEL
-900 DAEISARLQRL
+900 VDEEIAAIAKRNE
-911 AERRMQRKVT
+911 ERRRRSQVSSQSSQQT
-921 PAVENAT
+921 SQQVATDAANTVQEENK
-928 TEAAEESAEITAQE
+928 
-942 QVHIP
+942 HIP

-958 FWTQDPEG
+958 FWEQSPEE
-966 YVKWNDEQNQD
+966 YAAWNDEQNQD
-977 GGQDSLRQIAISKQE
+977 GGADTLEQIANAKNE
-992 LIGML
+992 L
-997 NEVAAGQNTSNPTM
+997 AALVTQAQSAVMTSNPAT
-1011 RKAAEKQVAAIA
+1011 RKAAKREVQRLQ
-1023 EKIARLEALEM
+1023 ERLARIEALEQKYLDRAVAPYRQRAQM
-1034 SYADALAEEK
+1034 WMKQTGTQIHLVETEEELAKISTSAAMQSAAGGIVRGLAKDGKAYIYLPGITSESEVDEVFMHETVAHLGLLGLLGQQKYDELCAQVWQMMSEEARRTFLSYAGGQKGPLAAADEYIAHIAERIGAGVAEET
-1044 ETIKQTAATPTAT
+1044 E
-1057 MNEEQLEQMDAQY
+1057 
-1070 QGILGKTRIQ
+1070 
-1080 GERVRVMQEYLDKL
+1080 
-1094 AENSA
+1094 
-1099 PIKVLTKDNY
+1099 LT
-1109 EEVMRAAGCPEE
+1109 VW
-1121 DIKRVGTAIRTSAIT
+1121 
-1136 GAMIAGFAS
+1136 
-1145 NGVTFVMADTIA
+1145 
-1157 DINSA
+1157 
-1162 RITYIHERQHLLNS
+1162 
-1176 QNPDVVKQFAAALGD
+1176 
-1191 KENALR
+1191 
-1197 ILETFVGKNGLEE
+1197 
-1210 YKNDPIE
+1210 E
-1217 KLADEIIC
+1217 KI
-1225 RSMEI
+1225 MEI
-1230 VYSTENYSV
+1230 VRNFLRELGFNITMTEQELSALLTAAYADLAKNMKSAEQIAGQKKESREAEAKESRSKTEMKYAELAETLTPEEIVAVAYNDYNAAKEAYETHRKNSLEVMSGESSKSYVERKKAYLEELARLRDQLKEEEEFV
-1239 DLQNQGLS
+1239 DLVRRM
-1247 EEAINIINTID
+1247 TIGETD
-1258 NGQRT
+1258 VALKLLTLQR
-1263 DKSFSSARRSS
+1263 S
-1274 HANLSQR
+1274 
-1281 ENAEENGRNSEQVSG
+1281 
-1296 GILDGEETGSIGS
+1296 
-1309 SGRGDGVGGQG
+1309 
-1320 SAGEGAEVDEES
+1320 
-1332 EEDAETI
+1332 
-1339 LNEDGFEVDE
+1339 GFEVDE
-1349 QNEDVRFSVRYV
+1349 QNDDARFSVRYL
-1361 PTPEQ
+1361 PTMEQ
-1366 RESIIDSIIQTTGR
+1366 RAEIIDSIVEVTGQPR
-1380 TREKAERWLESE
+1380 DVAERWLDSE
-1392 LSLVPIVLNDKEYL
+1392 LSLASIVLNDREYL

-1411 SKYKAIKDNSDY
+1411 AKYKAIKDNSDY

-1443 YTRLQRAYPNRI
+1443 YTRLQRSYPNRI
-1455 FTAEDLADI
+1455 FTAENLADI

-1470 DGLVVACGLC
+1470 DGLTVACGLC

-1489 GEVADEFI
+1489 GEVANAFI
-1497 KDLQDGFKSYGK
+1497 EDLQNGFKNYAK
-1509 KNATKRAN
+1509 KNETKKAN
-1517 AEKFRSLVG
+1517 AAQFMVLVG
-1526 EDTYVPSI
+1526 GDTYVPSI

-1539 LEGSDKLHDEHKGI
+1539 LEGSDKLYEEHRGI
-1553 WDAFGAY
+1553 WEAFGAY

-1574 YAEYKREILTW
+1574 YAEYKREILSW

-1603 YSDFEAHHLLDII
+1603 YSDFEAHHLLDIV

-1667 YDSVEGIDINDPN
+1667 YDPVEGIDINDPN

-1686 NVGNIL
+1686 NIGNIL

-1697 EQIRMAMADPF
+1697 EQIRLAMADPF

-1713 PYHARQAGNIRA
+1713 PYHARQAGTIRA
-1725 KLNVGAWSNY
+1725 KLNVGAWTNY
-1735 IDTQN
+1735 IDVQN
-1740 ERKMS
+1740 ER
-1745 DGKRVEKNINI
+1745 DINTGKRVKDNINI
-1756 YTDVLNES
+1756 YTEVLDES
-1764 ITNDKEFVE
+1764 ITNDRQFVE
-1773 KYLEVCRE
+1773 KYLDVCRE
-1781 KGYIPKFDQFLDKD
+1781 KGFIPKFDQFLDKD

-1813 KLFDEAGN
+1813 KLFDETGN
-1821 ILPQKAVVAEF
+1821 ILPQKPVVAQF
-1832 DDEFNAQVL
+1832 DDAFNAQIL
-1841 KDYAKE
+1841 EDYAKD
-1847 ERENVGE
+1847 ERESTGNQ
-1854 TMNSTYD
+1854 MNATYD
-1861 KIVETLDLGEP
+1861 RLVSALNLGPAER
-1872 TEDEDVRF
+1872 EDVRF
-1880 KVSEGVI
+1880 SAKDIKDLSPEEGEKIIKENIQKRMRDLAKAENFIQQGLSKGKVTGRFEIALPIDTQRKIKAQMGRDFDSHNVEIGGVRHALKNHGEGGKKLEATSIPITEEDVQLIPYIMVAPDRVEKGSTDGTRESVKFLKNIADGYVVVI
-1887 DLVEEA
+1887 EKEWIDSADDLDTINMWAE
-1893 RKADLRHRVAAE
+1893 KKLSNAA
-1905 GTLVPGHKKGQP
+1905 LPKGQVSTSETVRISR
-1917 MLSDAE
+1917 SDAAKIRKDAE
-1923 MMADVSFR
+1923 NAIEKDVRFSIIAEKDAD
-1931 ITKNTKATI
+1931 
-1940 ETWFN
+1940 
-1945 KAGVDPEMTEAT
+1945 
-1957 INYLDFAFEDTTEQ
+1957 YL
-1971 LCAAKWYLNGKIS
+1971 
-1984 LPDEDE
+1984 
-1990 YKVRDAVKVA
+1990 
-2000 KQNKV
+2000 
-2005 DALSYASPMDIL
+2005 
-2017 NTFGQPK
+2017 
-2024 SKVKPINPDTI
+2024 
-2035 KEFSNKNELA
+2035 
-2045 EGIVVYDV
+2045 
-2053 QDDFEGQAAVRKI
+2053 AAVE
-2066 IDTHWG
+2066 H
-2072 EDANPWCLAARVN
+2072 
-2085 GDLERAKDMWLHYSK
+2085 
-2100 YPKRIAFRN
+2100 
-2109 GKLLAFYAS
+2109 
-2118 ANDKTWWDRNDEP
+2118 
-2131 HTNIPYSVKSKE
+2131 
-2143 GEYEVSTN
+2143 
-2151 YELKEGNKKAKK
+2151 
-2163 VSVGKSDKKGRT
+2163 
-2175 AYFVGNRLES
+2175 
-2185 AGIQDGERNLFYSSY
+2185 
-2200 SMGATLSDSTYGV
+2200 
-2213 GRSIEIQ
+2213 
-2220 YGPYKNVTQITFERR
+2220 
-2235 TKDEPTYYVRVG
+2235 
-2247 YGNNGVRAV
+2247 
-2256 SFVEGARSWD
+2256 
-2266 IRYGING
+2266 
-2273 DQIFVGGAQLNF
+2273 
-2285 DLTDELSDV
+2285 
-2294 YSGAYHMYR
+2294 
-2303 INDEEYEIARGIKKV
+2303 
-2318 GIVKKGEKVTMQML
+2318 
-2332 EAFGEDGAPAGAL
+2332 
-2345 LDFINDMG
+2345 
-2353 WNRADYPYPNPMD
+2353 
-2366 VDLLRRDDEVR
+2366 
-2377 EQIRKVENEINE
+2377 
-2389 IAGGRYLSSVP
+2389 
-2400 AIRFRVTAEQDKAYM
+2400 
-2415 DAVEAGDM
+2415 GDM

-2434 KLAMPNTKVVDKEG
+2434 RLAMPNTKIVDKDG
-2448 NPRVVYHQTNA
+2448 NPRVVYHGSTA
-2459 KVYVNRET
+2459 MFTVFDK
-2467 GQNWDNLDWREKM
+2467 
-2480 EWDERDD
+2480 
-2487 WEDYW
+2487 
-2492 EEQDF
+2492 
-2497 NTFSRI
+2497 SRI
-2503 NARTTNEFDGFF
+2503 GSATGTADGRGFYFTTDRDYALGYKTPDGQLFEVFLNIEKPLSYDKKTITKAQLRKILKEADRVEYEQEGEHYMLSNYANYNDVGIDGAVNEGANLEYDYADNDVELIGSLIGGSGSFDLIMDAVKKVTGKSGMI
-2515 FAPKYD
+2515 APKD
-2521 EYHEYGERTIS
+2521 NGTIHY
-2532 AFVNIQNPAS
+2532 VVTDPT
-2542 REDYN
+2542 
-2547 IDSRYSDAGRKERI
+2547 G
-2561 RLQAAGFDGVIRMEG
+2561 
-2576 EEVDEYIAFEPSQ
+2576 
-2589 IKSADPVTYDNNGNV
+2589 IKSAEPVTYDNDGNV

-2614 NEDIRFRVLDTTNA
+2614 NEDVRFSVRTAEQREKLFEDAKAEFGLTDNFKVAGYMLPDGSLLNFGDPANPTTRA
-2628 ELKEKP
+2628 
-2634 IKLNG
+2634 
-2639 MYRFK
+2639 
-2644 LKNAF
+2644 
-2649 KGVKDNGGSYPYIK
+2649 
-2663 VQLEEVPEDHSGDKI
+2663 EDHRAIEGVI
-2678 TYNGILEGFAVVR
+2678 MENGTEYEYRWMYLADFMNEGAIRLLPEYAGINLMKAPTKEQRQRLMDFIYKFNGEVILE
-2691 IPKGLITEGEK
+2691 
-2702 DNVFFID
+2702 
-2709 PKDIENELWD
+2709 
-2719 VLRATENYYEF
+2719 
-2730 KHGSAPY
+2730 
-2737 QRDWINVEEVRFR
+2737 
-2750 MSNENQAIF
+2750 
-2759 VSNAAKA
+2759 
-2766 VEGIKQEKATPE
+2766 
-2778 QWLKMIEK
+2778 
-2786 NGGLKA
+2786 
-2792 GEDKWMGL
+2792 
-2800 SDWLKASDK
+2800 
-2809 KTLTKQEV
+2809 
-2817 LDFIKENMIVIEEQH
+2817 
-2832 YSNQLAYENNSMLMD
+2832 
-2847 EKYPGWRDAF
+2847 
-2857 SFEWDDYRDAP
+2857 
-2868 NADILDE
+2868 
-2875 EEATTLYNKYNEDK
+2875 
-2889 VEVDEDGEIV
+2889 
-2899 SEQDR
+2899 
-2904 NKVVLWGE
+2904 
-2912 DIAKVFF
+2912 IA
-2919 GQEGDAVRPIHDT
+2919 
-2932 REVYTTKGLIN
+2932 
-2943 RHEIALTVPTIESW
+2943 
-2957 GKSDMIHFGDAG
+2957 
-2969 DGRAIAWIRF
+2969 
-2979 GETSY
+2979 
-2984 KTVSED
+2984 
-2990 SAAYNESIDALYA
+2990 
-3003 YWDYLREKYGN
+3003 
-3014 GWADVMTEAEKA
+3014 
-3026 EEKRIQDK
+3026 
-3034 YKIKRANLRKKVL
+3034 
-3047 VIDEIQSKRHQEGR
+3047 
-3061 EKGYKK
+3061 
-3067 EEGSDIEIIDD
+3067 
-3078 GVVIEAR
+3078 
-3085 YNGRS
+3085 
-3090 YFFSRGTSRTTIE
+3090 
-3103 SSIGYDTSLANRD
+3103 
-3116 GIPDAPFDKNWHE
+3116 
-3129 LAMKRMLRYAAENGY
+3129 
-3144 DVIAWT
+3144 
-3150 KGEQQAERY
+3150 
-3159 GIGKVVSSV
+3159 
-3168 GYRRTEDGK
+3168 
-3177 RVRVNM
+3177 
-3183 RGGESLLFDIDALGK
+3183 
-3198 VTEVHRDG
+3198 
-3206 GVVTKG
+3206 
-3212 MALSEIVGSDLA
+3212 
-3224 KQIGNYEGEVDERG
+3224 DER
-3238 DYNIKSEDF
+3238 
-3247 RIGGEGMKGFYDKM
+3247 
-3261 LPAFMNKYGKKWG
+3261 
-3274 VKVEDID
+3274 
-3281 LPNLEN
+3281 
-3287 GLTMHSVPVTDAM
+3287 
-3300 KESVMEGQ
+3300 
-3308 VMFRMRGENESAKE
+3308 
-3322 FTDNIVK
+3322 
-3329 DFKDDYNAV
+3329 
-3338 APIEIVDLNS
+3338 LN
-3348 KENVARFFNIPAK
+3348 
-3361 DITDDDIQFIKNDV
+3361 
-3375 EKKDI
+3375 
-3380 WAAYHPDLKKIV
+3380 
-3392 IFVRDSLTDSKKG
+3392 
-3405 ELALIHENIH
+3405 
-3415 AINGNYP
+3415 
-3422 EFLALGEYLWNRV
+3422 
-3435 EEGTKEHKY
+3435 
-3444 KTAIQKFYPEHKWHD
+3444 
-3459 ELSAYVVSEHMQN
+3459 
-3472 GTLDELRYILDLEH
+3472 
-3486 TNILNKILNT
+3486 
-3496 SGYGKERK
+3496 
-3504 SDRSSFF
+3504 
-3511 WNVLRK
+3511 
-3517 RSSGKVGRASEK
+3517 
-3529 KGGAS
+3529 
-3534 ELTAEERRIINEYFP
+3534 
-3549 GAFPEEEN
+3549 
-3557 DTQSDNTG
+3557 
-3565 EYSEGEGDIRFRVA
+3565 
-3579 DSESKREIINNTEP
+3579 
-3593 VDVTKGTI
+3593 
-3601 VATDGE
+3601 
-3607 SVSKAALRWFE
+3607 
-3618 ENVGKELTYNTEVGT
+3618 
-3633 VTINRRSVKNSLAH
+3633 
-3647 GYSQT
+3647 
-3652 KLDAITSL
+3652 
-3660 PEGFGRAVYLASEDD
+3660 
-3675 FDGKPEVNHYFVYP
+3675 
-3689 INYDGSIHYVLCR
+3689 
-3702 VKSDV
+3702 
-3707 NKSSLYIH
+3707 
-3715 EVFPIDAIKG
+3715 
-3725 HTLQTA
+3725 
-3731 ADQSQ
+3731 
-3736 PHRGISLYL
+3736 
-3745 DLLKEVLYGKDTD
+3745 
-3758 NLETTNDSAKNI
+3758 NI
-3770 AYAVNENPTEAQKEA
+3770 AYVEYDRRTSPARIFRDIDGYFNEGIVPEQDVRFSVNENPTEAQKEA

-3799 ITIENPKGSIR
+3799 ITIENPKGSVR
-3810 RGTDSKGNSWENTL
+3810 RGTDSKGNAWENTL

-3859 QVNPQTR
+3859 QVNPETR

-3936 EGGKDT
+3936 EGGKAEERNELTAEEKMAINGLFPGAFAEDEDVRFSIRRTDETAEEFTQRAIDDYRSRYAEIVPMHLVEVSSRKSVAAAFGVEEDELPEDIYQNVLRRYELGDVGFYFPGEDKFIIIFARDEIRDGKELEDALIHENIHALINTRTNAPLRVGKWLYDNPVDKVMRDIKDAVIAKYPADRHYEEMLTNWLAPYMVFGGSRKALEKLPVEYRPYIQYIYNELGYDSEREDKRRRAAGAGSASVSEMEPTKMSGSTPSEGGTRKGLERNEAKERPRVVWGKPETDKDT

-4009 ERELMASQMRLNWWN
+4009 ERELMASQMRLDWWN

-4063 VDRVNRTGLGKDGK
+4063 VDRVNSYGVDKDGK
-4077 PTVRKVNKKVGV
+4077 PVVRKVNKKVGV

-4101 WGSKDW
+4101 WSSKDW

-4122 DAIAEMVSE
+4122 DAIAEMISE

-4164 RDYIKNERTREAQ
+4164 RDYIKNERTKEAQ
-4177 DLAGYVN
+4177 GLAGYVN
-4184 GKIQKRINNIE
+4184 GKIQERINGIE
-4195 ESTGMSIDEYNAR
+4195 ESTGMSVDEYNAR
-4208 IISEAIAEVEDS
+4208 IISEAIAELEDS

-4246 AISRGEDGGA
+4246 AVSRGEDGGA
-4256 YEGAEDLSET
+4256 YEGAEDLSEA
-4266 GDTGGRVDSENEGE
+4266 GDYGGRVDSKDEGE
-4280 PGAGDSDSGR
+4280 PEDGDSHSGR

-4310 IGHKAKGVVPASEPL
+4310 IGHKAKGVVPASVPL

-4478 LKEGISSSMTDEMLS
+4478 LKEGIASSMTDEMLS

-4589 AIAEKIAGS
+4589 ALAEKIAGS

-4629 VQQGKVKSGFWNNT
+4629 VQQGKVKGGFWNNT

-4755 TDGKMKLSKMGITDT
+4755 TDGKMKLSKMGITDV
-4770 DVRNMVAEMDPRFI
+4770 DVRNMVTEMDPRFI

-4793 FLPALREKYNAVHVR
+4793 FLPTLREKYNEVHVR

-4899 NKFRNRVQNTKGIYG
+4899 NKFRNRVQNSKGIYG

-4974 AFVSDASASAL
+4974 AFVSDASAAAL
-4985 IRSLANPYKAW
+4985 IKNLANPYKAW

-5070 DYGYSPERAEEKAKR
+5070 EYGYSPERAEEKAKR

-5200 GPYIAFLLMG
+5200 GPYMAYLLMG

-5250 TGEDIF
+5250 TGEDIS

-5351 EGLDLRI
+5351 EGLDIRI

-5437 AKENPHRSESLSK
+5437 AKENPYRSESLSK

-5512 QK
+5512 QE